1 MKHTKQRWLAALLA
15 LCLLLSLTAPAVA
28 MQPDDAAEN
37 VEAAALPAEEA
48 PAENGEAE
56 AFDAPETLAA
66 GTEVT
71 AERRSGYDVATI
83 RYTDASGTE
92 QAIAFREME
101 NGYAYTLPQGV
112 AESAVTVEYF
122 STTRWDGAVD
132 ISWYDAGTSE
142 FTLTTPAQLAGL
154 AALVNGRA
162 SAETSRWRIKG
173 DTALLVSTRKDNV
186 ILVGAG
192 GGNVTGTVY
201 YGSADYDFSN
211 KTVYLGCDMDMGGSD
226 GVNWTPIGG
235 KYPMAPDDMD
245 NPVPIEA
252 FFNGTLDGRGHR
264 VTNLYCDRYSAKHY
278 AYSQAVG
285 LVGYLGET
293 YDGESDPVQA
303 PTVRNL
309 SVDGSIRGRRMVGGI
324 VGRVGSIGTG
334 VRIENCANYAAVSS
348 TDSKG
353 VGGIV
358 GAGWGKGYIINCYN
372 TGSVSSTYACP
383 AGGICGNNQGLNIY
397 ACYNVGT
404 IDTSGNQRGRGIGGH
419 DGGIYTVANCYTLSG
434 CDDDPASN
442 GWYVGSGTAC
452 TIDIRVWTAAQMQS
466 QTLVTALNA
475 NGGAYVY
482 SAGGYPRLFWE
493 SGWPSGTCQVTV
505 QSGDDVTVTA
515 TPGGDVAK
523 GTVVY
528 LSNTVPAGSVFRCY
542 SANGKN
548 LLGDYYTVT
557 ADVTL
562 SAVMESM
569 VAGTVQLPENS
580 VYTLTVTKT
589 GTAYV
594 DGEAVS
600 VTDAPVV
607 SGDPIYENDV
617 LTVKAAVKDGVYPED
632 NDYVYSGKFDFVFA
646 YQDGASSPETK
657 RNLLSTKFTVA
668 RTDAPLVIT
677 AVPKTTGKTWLDVA
691 DTSWYSDSGTAF
703 TITTARQ
710 LAGLAQL
717 VNDKTDTFSGKTVR
731 LGNDISL
738 RNDDGTSGTLLWSGI
753 GTSGS
758 FNGTFDGAGH
768 AITQMTASTSGSVAL
783 FVTCSGAVIRDLSLF
798 GEVTGGRAAGLAVD
812 MTNTTVENCAVSVKV
827 TASNSGAGASGGIAG
842 TMNGGTMMGCVNR
855 NAVTSENG
863 VGGLAGELKG
873 GGTIQ
878 DCANYGAVSGNNS
891 NGGLGGLVG
900 KVSSGTLLRCAN
912 YGAVSGTSW
921 YTGGFCVCGAKA
933 NGSEA
938 GMFNYKVLDEN
949 AKTAAIIGYNKTGLG
964 GEITLPSTYT
974 KDGVTYTVT
983 TVAADAFNGGGNNS
997 NTDAEALSKI
1007 TKVTVPASITN
1018 VEARGFNYVG
1028 RYMTRAWNLEE
1039 IVFEAENVT
1048 FGTAA
1053 LGSNP
1058 KLTSVTLP
1066 SGMTEITASM
1076 FAKDTALAALTI
1088 PATVTKVGKLAFEGC
1103 TALRNVTFQSETA
1116 PEMENDSGMY
1126 GGYPFKGC
1134 QSLVLNV
1141 PGVETY
1147 SEAWD
1152 AMLSAG
1158 IDLAGDITL
1167 KGPGGTVAY
1176 VSDFKVYPDA
1186 NDTSKYLAFH
1196 VINLDSAEKKGT
1208 VELKYVSY
1216 SSGGTLTIP
1225 ETVTTKVAG
1234 EDWTFTV
1241 IGIGK
1246 SALDQWQSDYT
1257 SGSYNFAAVEFP
1269 ATLQYID
1276 KQGCWGLEKVTE
1288 IDLTNTALEW
1298 IGDMAFNGCNSLL
1311 TVRLPKTLTDMG
1323 VPGNVDKKSETVN
1336 TKDNDNSDTKDVT
1349 TGTDGEKIT
1358 YTENVFAYCN
1368 SLQNIIVEEGN
1379 ANFKDIDGVLYT
1391 ADGKKLIRYPNGRTA
1406 KHFDIPEGVETIASQ
1421 AFMVGAGSNYS
1432 SALQT
1437 VKFPTT
1443 LKTVESLAFRQS
1455 WLTEVTVP
1463 AGVTFGSSVFDNND
1477 KLTKVTIESGVT
1489 ELGDYMFWG
1498 CDSLTSVKLPD
1509 SLTKI
1514 GKSSFEHSALN
1525 QLDLNKAEELGDHAF
1540 YCSKLTNVTIPASVT
1555 KVGTGVFYK
1564 CWKNLDKVVFPDTV
1578 KITAL
1583 PDQTFESCQ
1592 ALTELYLG
1600 KNIRSTGSVSLYD
1613 TNKDLKVYTDLTAN
1627 TFVRGKY
1634 DVYPYDLDDK
1644 TLFTSCVKTDEV
1656 DSNGYPVYVVT
1667 LNEDAF
1673 SGGGGCGGGSV
1684 SKEDGV
1690 YIYAGATPTFV
1701 YGESKGAP
1709 VLTLKVKSCA
1719 GKEETVEIYRE
1730 DLLKLAETGRVVY
1743 QYWPPEGMGGGA
1755 HAVVGTQYVPIDK
1768 LLAAYGV
1775 DVFADGD
1782 TLAVSASDGKGL
1794 SVDKTELDT
1803 CKYYFD
1809 DNSIHEEVPA
1819 ALLLSWNSGKLVD
1832 KDDEVLTTVDAIAN
1846 GAYDSGNIR
1855 FGYGVSQ
1862 EQYDSRE
1869 TVGLRGF
1876 RLVSKVT
1883 TLSFEQAH
1891 VPVTDPAV
1899 EPTEDK
1905 PGLTEGKHCETCGAI
1920 LEKQETIPATNPV
1933 VLTVKGLDKDG
1944 KAVEKI
1950 YRKNDLYALK
1960 QEGKFG
1966 YQYWK
1971 GGNEQMVVTTQYV
1984 TIVDLLTD
1992 AGIDF
1997 DKGDSIAA
2005 ADKTGFAAELTYENM
2020 NALKYYFTDAENKE
2034 EVPAALALTWD
2045 SGAKTLEQL
2054 AASAYDSG
2062 SIRFCYGVG
2071 ENEYGTAAGKRLVS
2085 GVVTLDVT
2093 YCQHTNLE
2101 PSVKENE
2108 NSATCTKDGSYD
2120 EVVYCSDCGGE
2131 VSRETKTI
2139 KAPGHKWDEGKVTTQ
2154 PTTAKEG
2161 VKTFTCTV
2169 CQATKT
2175 EPIAKLPTSGGK
2187 RPAPATPDK
2196 KPVESGRTYDAGIAV
2211 YVGLSLLSLTGGAWV
2226 AKKNRKER

>member
-1 MKHTKQRWLAALLA
+1 MRVKN
-15 LCLLLSLTAPAVA
+15 SL
-28 MQPDDAAEN
+28 
-37 VEAAALPAEEA
+37 
-48 PAENGEAE
+48 
-56 AFDAPETLAA
+56 
-66 GTEVT
+66 
-71 AERRSGYDVATI
+71 RR
-83 RYTDASGTE
+83 
-92 QAIAFREME
+92 
-101 NGYAYTLPQGV
+101 L
-112 AESAVTVEYF
+112 
-122 STTRWDGAVD
+122 
-132 ISWYDAGTSE
+132 
-142 FTLTTPAQLAGL
+142 
-154 AALVNGRA
+154 
-162 SAETSRWRIKG
+162 
-173 DTALLVSTRKDNV
+173 TALLLC
-186 ILVGAG
+186 LVMMAQ
-192 GGNVTGTVY
+192 TVVVA
-201 YGSADYDFSN
+201 SAVGFSP
-211 KTVYLGCDMDMGGSD
+211 TTETPEPTAADAFAFSD
-226 GVNWTPIGG
+226 GEI
-235 KYPMAPDDMD
+235 
-245 NPVPIEA
+245 
-252 FFNGTLDGRGHR
+252 
-264 VTNLYCDRYSAKHY
+264 
-278 AYSQAVG
+278 
-285 LVGYLGET
+285 
-293 YDGESDPVQA
+293 
-303 PTVRNL
+303 
-309 SVDGSIRGRRMVGGI
+309 
-324 VGRVGSIGTG
+324 
-334 VRIENCANYAAVSS
+334 
-348 TDSKG
+348 TD
-353 VGGIV
+353 
-358 GAGWGKGYIINCYN
+358 
-372 TGSVSSTYACP
+372 
-383 AGGICGNNQGLNIY
+383 
-397 ACYNVGT
+397 
-404 IDTSGNQRGRGIGGH
+404 
-419 DGGIYTVANCYTLSG
+419 
-434 CDDDPASN
+434 
-442 GWYVGSGTAC
+442 YVGSDTNVVIPAAIGGVAVTKIGQAAFMSKNIENVVIPSTVTYVDDYAFDYCDSLDSLYFYGDVPANLGDATYDMSTSVVIYCKGTYLSDYEYKMGDDFTVFG
-452 TIDIRVWTAAQMQS
+452 TIS
-466 QTLVTALNA
+466 
-475 NGGAYVY
+475 NGLEDPAYVTVSHNWVY
-482 SAGGYPRLFWE
+482 TDNGD
-493 SGWPSGTCQVTV
+493 GTH
-505 QSGDDVTVTA
+505 
-515 TPGGDVAK
+515 
-523 GTVVY
+523 
-528 LSNTVPAGSVFRCY
+528 
-542 SANGKN
+542 
-548 LLGDYYTVT
+548 
-557 ADVTL
+557 
-562 SAVMESM
+562 SAVCQDEGCTEVIAS
-569 VAGTVQLPENS
+569 
-580 VYTLTVTKT
+580 
-589 GTAYV
+589 
-594 DGEAVS
+594 EAH
-600 VTDAPVV
+600 T
-607 SGDPIYENDV
+607 
-617 LTVKAAVKDGVYPED
+617 
-632 NDYVYSGKFDFVFA
+632 
-646 YQDGASSPETK
+646 
-657 RNLLSTKFTVA
+657 
-668 RTDAPLVIT
+668 
-677 AVPKTTGKTWLDVA
+677 
-691 DTSWYSDSGTAF
+691 
-703 TITTARQ
+703 
-710 LAGLAQL
+710 
-717 VNDKTDTFSGKTVR
+717 
-731 LGNDISL
+731 
-738 RNDDGTSGTLLWSGI
+738 
-753 GTSGS
+753 
-758 FNGTFDGAGH
+758 
-768 AITQMTASTSGSVAL
+768 
-783 FVTCSGAVIRDLSLF
+783 
-798 GEVTGGRAAGLAVD
+798 
-812 MTNTTVENCAVSVKV
+812 
-827 TASNSGAGASGGIAG
+827 
-842 TMNGGTMMGCVNR
+842 
-855 NAVTSENG
+855 
-863 VGGLAGELKG
+863 
-873 GGTIQ
+873 
-878 DCANYGAVSGNNS
+878 
-891 NGGLGGLVG
+891 
-900 KVSSGTLLRCAN
+900 
-912 YGAVSGTSW
+912 

-1007 TKVTVPASITN
+1007 TKITVPASITN

-1039 IVFEAENVT
+1039 IVFEAENFT

-1176 VSDFKVYPDA
+1176 ISDFKVYPDA
-1186 NDTSKYLAFH
+1186 NDTSEYLAFH

-1246 SALDQWQSDYT
+1246 SALYQWQSGYT
-1257 SGSYNFAAVEFP
+1257 SGSYNFAAVE
-1269 ATLQYID
+1269 
-1276 KQGCWGLEKVTE
+1276 
-1288 IDLTNTALEW
+1288 
-1298 IGDMAFNGCNSLL
+1298 
-1311 TVRLPKTLTDMG
+1311 
-1323 VPGNVDKKSETVN
+1323 
-1336 TKDNDNSDTKDVT
+1336 
-1349 TGTDGEKIT
+1349 
-1358 YTENVFAYCN
+1358 
-1368 SLQNIIVEEGN
+1368 
-1379 ANFKDIDGVLYT
+1379 
-1391 ADGKKLIRYPNGRTA
+1391 
-1406 KHFDIPEGVETIASQ
+1406 
-1421 AFMVGAGSNYS
+1421 
-1432 SALQT
+1432 
-1437 VKFPTT
+1437 
-1443 LKTVESLAFRQS
+1443 
-1455 WLTEVTVP
+1455 
-1463 AGVTFGSSVFDNND
+1463 
-1477 KLTKVTIESGVT
+1477 
-1489 ELGDYMFWG
+1489 
-1498 CDSLTSVKLPD
+1498 
-1509 SLTKI
+1509 
-1514 GKSSFEHSALN
+1514 
-1525 QLDLNKAEELGDHAF
+1525 
-1540 YCSKLTNVTIPASVT
+1540 
-1555 KVGTGVFYK
+1555 
-1564 CWKNLDKVVFPDTV
+1564 
-1578 KITAL
+1578 
-1583 PDQTFESCQ
+1583 
-1592 ALTELYLG
+1592 
-1600 KNIRSTGSVSLYD
+1600 
-1613 TNKDLKVYTDLTAN
+1613 
-1627 TFVRGKY
+1627 
-1634 DVYPYDLDDK
+1634 
-1644 TLFTSCVKTDEV
+1644 
-1656 DSNGYPVYVVT
+1656 
-1667 LNEDAF
+1667 
-1673 SGGGGCGGGSV
+1673 
-1684 SKEDGV
+1684 
-1690 YIYAGATPTFV
+1690 
-1701 YGESKGAP
+1701 
-1709 VLTLKVKSCA
+1709 
-1719 GKEETVEIYRE
+1719 
-1730 DLLKLAETGRVVY
+1730 
-1743 QYWPPEGMGGGA
+1743 
-1755 HAVVGTQYVPIDK
+1755 
-1768 LLAAYGV
+1768 
-1775 DVFADGD
+1775 
-1782 TLAVSASDGKGL
+1782 
-1794 SVDKTELDT
+1794 
-1803 CKYYFD
+1803 
-1809 DNSIHEEVPA
+1809 
-1819 ALLLSWNSGKLVD
+1819 
-1832 KDDEVLTTVDAIAN
+1832 
-1846 GAYDSGNIR
+1846 
-1855 FGYGVSQ
+1855 YGVSQ
-1862 EQYDSRE
+1862 EQYDKRE

-2034 EVPAALALTWD
+2034 DVPAALALTWD

>member
-1 MKHTKQRWLAALLA
+1 MRAKT
-15 LCLLLSLTAPAVA
+15 SL
-28 MQPDDAAEN
+28 
-37 VEAAALPAEEA
+37 
-48 PAENGEAE
+48 
-56 AFDAPETLAA
+56 
-66 GTEVT
+66 
-71 AERRSGYDVATI
+71 RR
-83 RYTDASGTE
+83 
-92 QAIAFREME
+92 
-101 NGYAYTLPQGV
+101 L
-112 AESAVTVEYF
+112 
-122 STTRWDGAVD
+122 
-132 ISWYDAGTSE
+132 
-142 FTLTTPAQLAGL
+142 
-154 AALVNGRA
+154 
-162 SAETSRWRIKG
+162 
-173 DTALLVSTRKDNV
+173 TALLLC
-186 ILVGAG
+186 LVMLAQ
-192 GGNVTGTVY
+192 TVVVA
-201 YGSADYDFSN
+201 SAVGFSP
-211 KTVYLGCDMDMGGSD
+211 TTETPEPTAADAFAFSD
-226 GVNWTPIGG
+226 GEI
-235 KYPMAPDDMD
+235 
-245 NPVPIEA
+245 
-252 FFNGTLDGRGHR
+252 
-264 VTNLYCDRYSAKHY
+264 
-278 AYSQAVG
+278 
-285 LVGYLGET
+285 
-293 YDGESDPVQA
+293 
-303 PTVRNL
+303 
-309 SVDGSIRGRRMVGGI
+309 
-324 VGRVGSIGTG
+324 
-334 VRIENCANYAAVSS
+334 
-348 TDSKG
+348 TD
-353 VGGIV
+353 
-358 GAGWGKGYIINCYN
+358 
-372 TGSVSSTYACP
+372 
-383 AGGICGNNQGLNIY
+383 
-397 ACYNVGT
+397 
-404 IDTSGNQRGRGIGGH
+404 
-419 DGGIYTVANCYTLSG
+419 
-434 CDDDPASN
+434 
-442 GWYVGSGTAC
+442 YVGSDTNVVIPAAIGGVAVTKIGQAAFMSKNIENVVIPSTVTYVDDYAFDYCDSLDSLYFYGDVPANLGDATYDMSTSVVIYCKGTYLSDYEYKMGDDFTVFG
-452 TIDIRVWTAAQMQS
+452 TIS
-466 QTLVTALNA
+466 
-475 NGGAYVY
+475 NGLEDPAYV
-482 SAGGYPRLFWE
+482 
-493 SGWPSGTCQVTV
+493 TV
-505 QSGDDVTVTA
+505 SHNWKYTD
-515 TPGGDVAK
+515 
-523 GTVVY
+523 
-528 LSNTVPAGSVFRCY
+528 
-542 SANGKN
+542 NG
-548 LLGDYYTVT
+548 
-557 ADVTL
+557 
-562 SAVMESM
+562 
-569 VAGTVQLPENS
+569 
-580 VYTLTVTKT
+580 
-589 GTAYV
+589 
-594 DGEAVS
+594 
-600 VTDAPVV
+600 
-607 SGDPIYENDV
+607 
-617 LTVKAAVKDGVYPED
+617 
-632 NDYVYSGKFDFVFA
+632 
-646 YQDGASSPETK
+646 
-657 RNLLSTKFTVA
+657 
-668 RTDAPLVIT
+668 
-677 AVPKTTGKTWLDVA
+677 
-691 DTSWYSDSGTAF
+691 
-703 TITTARQ
+703 
-710 LAGLAQL
+710 
-717 VNDKTDTFSGKTVR
+717 
-731 LGNDISL
+731 
-738 RNDDGTSGTLLWSGI
+738 DGTHRAVCQ
-753 GTSGS
+753 
-758 FNGTFDGAGH
+758 DAGC
-768 AITQMTASTSGSVAL
+768 TE
-783 FVTCSGAVIRDLSLF
+783 VIAR
-798 GEVTGGRAAGLAVD
+798 EAHT
-812 MTNTTVENCAVSVKV
+812 
-827 TASNSGAGASGGIAG
+827 
-842 TMNGGTMMGCVNR
+842 
-855 NAVTSENG
+855 
-863 VGGLAGELKG
+863 
-873 GGTIQ
+873 
-878 DCANYGAVSGNNS
+878 
-891 NGGLGGLVG
+891 
-900 KVSSGTLLRCAN
+900 
-912 YGAVSGTSW
+912 
-921 YTGGFCVCGAKA
+921 YTGGFCACGAKV

-1076 FAKDTALAALTI
+1076 FTKDTALAALTI

-1176 VSDFKVYPDA
+1176 ISDFKVYPDA
-1186 NDTSKYLAFH
+1186 NDTSEYLAFH
-1196 VINLDSAEKKGT
+1196 VINLDSVEKKGT

-1246 SALDQWQSDYT
+1246 SALDQWQSGYT
-1257 SGSYNFAAVEFP
+1257 SGSYNFAAVE
-1269 ATLQYID
+1269 
-1276 KQGCWGLEKVTE
+1276 
-1288 IDLTNTALEW
+1288 
-1298 IGDMAFNGCNSLL
+1298 
-1311 TVRLPKTLTDMG
+1311 
-1323 VPGNVDKKSETVN
+1323 
-1336 TKDNDNSDTKDVT
+1336 
-1349 TGTDGEKIT
+1349 
-1358 YTENVFAYCN
+1358 
-1368 SLQNIIVEEGN
+1368 
-1379 ANFKDIDGVLYT
+1379 
-1391 ADGKKLIRYPNGRTA
+1391 
-1406 KHFDIPEGVETIASQ
+1406 
-1421 AFMVGAGSNYS
+1421 
-1432 SALQT
+1432 
-1437 VKFPTT
+1437 
-1443 LKTVESLAFRQS
+1443 
-1455 WLTEVTVP
+1455 
-1463 AGVTFGSSVFDNND
+1463 
-1477 KLTKVTIESGVT
+1477 
-1489 ELGDYMFWG
+1489 
-1498 CDSLTSVKLPD
+1498 
-1509 SLTKI
+1509 
-1514 GKSSFEHSALN
+1514 
-1525 QLDLNKAEELGDHAF
+1525 
-1540 YCSKLTNVTIPASVT
+1540 
-1555 KVGTGVFYK
+1555 
-1564 CWKNLDKVVFPDTV
+1564 
-1578 KITAL
+1578 
-1583 PDQTFESCQ
+1583 
-1592 ALTELYLG
+1592 
-1600 KNIRSTGSVSLYD
+1600 
-1613 TNKDLKVYTDLTAN
+1613 
-1627 TFVRGKY
+1627 
-1634 DVYPYDLDDK
+1634 
-1644 TLFTSCVKTDEV
+1644 
-1656 DSNGYPVYVVT
+1656 
-1667 LNEDAF
+1667 
-1673 SGGGGCGGGSV
+1673 
-1684 SKEDGV
+1684 
-1690 YIYAGATPTFV
+1690 
-1701 YGESKGAP
+1701 
-1709 VLTLKVKSCA
+1709 
-1719 GKEETVEIYRE
+1719 
-1730 DLLKLAETGRVVY
+1730 
-1743 QYWPPEGMGGGA
+1743 
-1755 HAVVGTQYVPIDK
+1755 
-1768 LLAAYGV
+1768 
-1775 DVFADGD
+1775 
-1782 TLAVSASDGKGL
+1782 
-1794 SVDKTELDT
+1794 
-1803 CKYYFD
+1803 
-1809 DNSIHEEVPA
+1809 
-1819 ALLLSWNSGKLVD
+1819 
-1832 KDDEVLTTVDAIAN
+1832 
-1846 GAYDSGNIR
+1846 
-1855 FGYGVSQ
+1855 YGVSQ

>member
-1 MKHTKQRWLAALLA
+1 MRVKN
-15 LCLLLSLTAPAVA
+15 SL
-28 MQPDDAAEN
+28 
-37 VEAAALPAEEA
+37 
-48 PAENGEAE
+48 
-56 AFDAPETLAA
+56 
-66 GTEVT
+66 
-71 AERRSGYDVATI
+71 RR
-83 RYTDASGTE
+83 
-92 QAIAFREME
+92 
-101 NGYAYTLPQGV
+101 L
-112 AESAVTVEYF
+112 
-122 STTRWDGAVD
+122 
-132 ISWYDAGTSE
+132 
-142 FTLTTPAQLAGL
+142 
-154 AALVNGRA
+154 
-162 SAETSRWRIKG
+162 
-173 DTALLVSTRKDNV
+173 TALLLC
-186 ILVGAG
+186 LVMMAQM
-192 GGNVTGTVY
+192 VVVA
-201 YGSADYDFSN
+201 SAATFSP
-211 KTVYLGCDMDMGGSD
+211 TTETPEPTAADAFAFSD
-226 GVNWTPIGG
+226 GEI
-235 KYPMAPDDMD
+235 
-245 NPVPIEA
+245 
-252 FFNGTLDGRGHR
+252 
-264 VTNLYCDRYSAKHY
+264 
-278 AYSQAVG
+278 
-285 LVGYLGET
+285 
-293 YDGESDPVQA
+293 
-303 PTVRNL
+303 
-309 SVDGSIRGRRMVGGI
+309 
-324 VGRVGSIGTG
+324 
-334 VRIENCANYAAVSS
+334 
-348 TDSKG
+348 TD
-353 VGGIV
+353 
-358 GAGWGKGYIINCYN
+358 
-372 TGSVSSTYACP
+372 
-383 AGGICGNNQGLNIY
+383 
-397 ACYNVGT
+397 
-404 IDTSGNQRGRGIGGH
+404 
-419 DGGIYTVANCYTLSG
+419 
-434 CDDDPASN
+434 
-442 GWYVGSGTAC
+442 YVGSDTNVVIPAAIGGVAVTKIGQAAFMSKNIENVVIPSTVTYVDDYAFDYCDSLDSLYFYGDVPANLGDATYDMSTSMVIYCKGTYLSDYEYKMGDDFTVFG
-452 TIDIRVWTAAQMQS
+452 TIS
-466 QTLVTALNA
+466 
-475 NGGAYVY
+475 NGLEDPAYV
-482 SAGGYPRLFWE
+482 
-493 SGWPSGTCQVTV
+493 TV
-505 QSGDDVTVTA
+505 SHNWKYTD
-515 TPGGDVAK
+515 
-523 GTVVY
+523 
-528 LSNTVPAGSVFRCY
+528 
-542 SANGKN
+542 NG
-548 LLGDYYTVT
+548 
-557 ADVTL
+557 
-562 SAVMESM
+562 
-569 VAGTVQLPENS
+569 
-580 VYTLTVTKT
+580 
-589 GTAYV
+589 
-594 DGEAVS
+594 
-600 VTDAPVV
+600 
-607 SGDPIYENDV
+607 
-617 LTVKAAVKDGVYPED
+617 
-632 NDYVYSGKFDFVFA
+632 
-646 YQDGASSPETK
+646 
-657 RNLLSTKFTVA
+657 
-668 RTDAPLVIT
+668 
-677 AVPKTTGKTWLDVA
+677 
-691 DTSWYSDSGTAF
+691 
-703 TITTARQ
+703 
-710 LAGLAQL
+710 
-717 VNDKTDTFSGKTVR
+717 
-731 LGNDISL
+731 
-738 RNDDGTSGTLLWSGI
+738 DGTHRAVCQ
-753 GTSGS
+753 
-758 FNGTFDGAGH
+758 DAGCTEV
-768 AITQMTASTSGSVAL
+768 IASEAHT
-783 FVTCSGAVIRDLSLF
+783 
-798 GEVTGGRAAGLAVD
+798 
-812 MTNTTVENCAVSVKV
+812 
-827 TASNSGAGASGGIAG
+827 
-842 TMNGGTMMGCVNR
+842 
-855 NAVTSENG
+855 
-863 VGGLAGELKG
+863 
-873 GGTIQ
+873 
-878 DCANYGAVSGNNS
+878 
-891 NGGLGGLVG
+891 
-900 KVSSGTLLRCAN
+900 
-912 YGAVSGTSW
+912 

-1039 IVFEAENVT
+1039 IVFEAENFT

-1176 VSDFKVYPDA
+1176 ISDFKVYPDA
-1186 NDTSKYLAFH
+1186 NDTSEYLAFH

-1257 SGSYNFAAVEFP
+1257 SGSYNFAAVE
-1269 ATLQYID
+1269 
-1276 KQGCWGLEKVTE
+1276 
-1288 IDLTNTALEW
+1288 
-1298 IGDMAFNGCNSLL
+1298 
-1311 TVRLPKTLTDMG
+1311 
-1323 VPGNVDKKSETVN
+1323 
-1336 TKDNDNSDTKDVT
+1336 
-1349 TGTDGEKIT
+1349 
-1358 YTENVFAYCN
+1358 
-1368 SLQNIIVEEGN
+1368 
-1379 ANFKDIDGVLYT
+1379 
-1391 ADGKKLIRYPNGRTA
+1391 
-1406 KHFDIPEGVETIASQ
+1406 
-1421 AFMVGAGSNYS
+1421 
-1432 SALQT
+1432 
-1437 VKFPTT
+1437 
-1443 LKTVESLAFRQS
+1443 
-1455 WLTEVTVP
+1455 
-1463 AGVTFGSSVFDNND
+1463 
-1477 KLTKVTIESGVT
+1477 
-1489 ELGDYMFWG
+1489 
-1498 CDSLTSVKLPD
+1498 
-1509 SLTKI
+1509 
-1514 GKSSFEHSALN
+1514 
-1525 QLDLNKAEELGDHAF
+1525 
-1540 YCSKLTNVTIPASVT
+1540 
-1555 KVGTGVFYK
+1555 
-1564 CWKNLDKVVFPDTV
+1564 
-1578 KITAL
+1578 
-1583 PDQTFESCQ
+1583 
-1592 ALTELYLG
+1592 
-1600 KNIRSTGSVSLYD
+1600 
-1613 TNKDLKVYTDLTAN
+1613 
-1627 TFVRGKY
+1627 
-1634 DVYPYDLDDK
+1634 
-1644 TLFTSCVKTDEV
+1644 
-1656 DSNGYPVYVVT
+1656 
-1667 LNEDAF
+1667 
-1673 SGGGGCGGGSV
+1673 
-1684 SKEDGV
+1684 
-1690 YIYAGATPTFV
+1690 
-1701 YGESKGAP
+1701 
-1709 VLTLKVKSCA
+1709 
-1719 GKEETVEIYRE
+1719 
-1730 DLLKLAETGRVVY
+1730 
-1743 QYWPPEGMGGGA
+1743 
-1755 HAVVGTQYVPIDK
+1755 
-1768 LLAAYGV
+1768 
-1775 DVFADGD
+1775 
-1782 TLAVSASDGKGL
+1782 
-1794 SVDKTELDT
+1794 
-1803 CKYYFD
+1803 
-1809 DNSIHEEVPA
+1809 
-1819 ALLLSWNSGKLVD
+1819 
-1832 KDDEVLTTVDAIAN
+1832 
-1846 GAYDSGNIR
+1846 
-1855 FGYGVSQ
+1855 YGVSQ

-1992 AGIDF
+1992 ASIDF

-2034 EVPAALALTWD
+2034 DVPAALALTWD

-2175 EPIAKLPTSGGK
+2175 EPIAKLPISGGK
-2187 RPAPATPDK
+2187 RPAPTTPDK

-2211 YVGLSLLSLTGGAWV
+2211 YVGLSLLSLTGGVWV

>member
-1 MKHTKQRWLAALLA
+1 MPCHFYT
-15 LCLLLSLTAPAVA
+15 SLFPAGNNEQK
-28 MQPDDAAEN
+28 MQQKGN
-37 VEAAALPAEEA
+37 NTMRVKNSL
-48 PAENGEAE
+48 
-56 AFDAPETLAA
+56 
-66 GTEVT
+66 
-71 AERRSGYDVATI
+71 RR
-83 RYTDASGTE
+83 
-92 QAIAFREME
+92 
-101 NGYAYTLPQGV
+101 L
-112 AESAVTVEYF
+112 
-122 STTRWDGAVD
+122 
-132 ISWYDAGTSE
+132 
-142 FTLTTPAQLAGL
+142 
-154 AALVNGRA
+154 
-162 SAETSRWRIKG
+162 
-173 DTALLVSTRKDNV
+173 TALLLC
-186 ILVGAG
+186 LVMMAQ
-192 GGNVTGTVY
+192 TVVVA
-201 YGSADYDFSN
+201 SAVGFSP
-211 KTVYLGCDMDMGGSD
+211 TTETPEPTAADAFAFSD
-226 GVNWTPIGG
+226 GEI
-235 KYPMAPDDMD
+235 
-245 NPVPIEA
+245 
-252 FFNGTLDGRGHR
+252 
-264 VTNLYCDRYSAKHY
+264 
-278 AYSQAVG
+278 
-285 LVGYLGET
+285 
-293 YDGESDPVQA
+293 
-303 PTVRNL
+303 
-309 SVDGSIRGRRMVGGI
+309 
-324 VGRVGSIGTG
+324 
-334 VRIENCANYAAVSS
+334 
-348 TDSKG
+348 TD
-353 VGGIV
+353 
-358 GAGWGKGYIINCYN
+358 
-372 TGSVSSTYACP
+372 
-383 AGGICGNNQGLNIY
+383 
-397 ACYNVGT
+397 
-404 IDTSGNQRGRGIGGH
+404 
-419 DGGIYTVANCYTLSG
+419 
-434 CDDDPASN
+434 
-442 GWYVGSGTAC
+442 YVGSDTNVVIPAAIGGVAVTKIGQAAFMSKNIENVVIPSTVTYVDDYAFDYCDSLDSLYFYGDVPANLGDATYDMSTSVVIYCKGTYLS
-452 TIDIRVWTAAQMQS
+452 DYEYKM
-466 QTLVTALNA
+466 
-475 NGGAYVY
+475 
-482 SAGGYPRLFWE
+482 
-493 SGWPSGTCQVTV
+493 
-505 QSGDDVTVTA
+505 GDD
-515 TPGGDVAK
+515 
-523 GTVVY
+523 
-528 LSNTVPAGSVFRCY
+528 
-542 SANGKN
+542 
-548 LLGDYYTVT
+548 
-557 ADVTL
+557 
-562 SAVMESM
+562 
-569 VAGTVQLPENS
+569 
-580 VYTLTVTKT
+580 
-589 GTAYV
+589 
-594 DGEAVS
+594 
-600 VTDAPVV
+600 
-607 SGDPIYENDV
+607 
-617 LTVKAAVKDGVYPED
+617 
-632 NDYVYSGKFDFVFA
+632 
-646 YQDGASSPETK
+646 
-657 RNLLSTKFTVA
+657 FT
-668 RTDAPLVIT
+668 
-677 AVPKTTGKTWLDVA
+677 
-691 DTSWYSDSGTAF
+691 
-703 TITTARQ
+703 
-710 LAGLAQL
+710 
-717 VNDKTDTFSGKTVR
+717 
-731 LGNDISL
+731 
-738 RNDDGTSGTLLWSGI
+738 
-753 GTSGS
+753 
-758 FNGTFDGAGH
+758 
-768 AITQMTASTSGSVAL
+768 
-783 FVTCSGAVIRDLSLF
+783 
-798 GEVTGGRAAGLAVD
+798 
-812 MTNTTVENCAVSVKV
+812 
-827 TASNSGAGASGGIAG
+827 
-842 TMNGGTMMGCVNR
+842 
-855 NAVTSENG
+855 
-863 VGGLAGELKG
+863 
-873 GGTIQ
+873 
-878 DCANYGAVSGNNS
+878 
-891 NGGLGGLVG
+891 
-900 KVSSGTLLRCAN
+900 
-912 YGAVSGTSW
+912 VSGTISNSLADPAYPAAPSHNW
-921 YTGGFCVCGAKA
+921 VYTDNGDGTHSAVCQDEGCTEVIASEAHTYTGGFCVCGAKA

-1176 VSDFKVYPDA
+1176 ISDFKVYPDA
-1186 NDTSKYLAFH
+1186 NDTSEYLAFH

-1246 SALDQWQSDYT
+1246 SALYQWQSGYT
-1257 SGSYNFAAVEFP
+1257 SGSYNFAAVE
-1269 ATLQYID
+1269 
-1276 KQGCWGLEKVTE
+1276 
-1288 IDLTNTALEW
+1288 
-1298 IGDMAFNGCNSLL
+1298 
-1311 TVRLPKTLTDMG
+1311 
-1323 VPGNVDKKSETVN
+1323 
-1336 TKDNDNSDTKDVT
+1336 
-1349 TGTDGEKIT
+1349 
-1358 YTENVFAYCN
+1358 
-1368 SLQNIIVEEGN
+1368 
-1379 ANFKDIDGVLYT
+1379 
-1391 ADGKKLIRYPNGRTA
+1391 
-1406 KHFDIPEGVETIASQ
+1406 
-1421 AFMVGAGSNYS
+1421 
-1432 SALQT
+1432 
-1437 VKFPTT
+1437 
-1443 LKTVESLAFRQS
+1443 
-1455 WLTEVTVP
+1455 
-1463 AGVTFGSSVFDNND
+1463 
-1477 KLTKVTIESGVT
+1477 
-1489 ELGDYMFWG
+1489 
-1498 CDSLTSVKLPD
+1498 
-1509 SLTKI
+1509 
-1514 GKSSFEHSALN
+1514 
-1525 QLDLNKAEELGDHAF
+1525 
-1540 YCSKLTNVTIPASVT
+1540 
-1555 KVGTGVFYK
+1555 
-1564 CWKNLDKVVFPDTV
+1564 
-1578 KITAL
+1578 
-1583 PDQTFESCQ
+1583 
-1592 ALTELYLG
+1592 
-1600 KNIRSTGSVSLYD
+1600 
-1613 TNKDLKVYTDLTAN
+1613 
-1627 TFVRGKY
+1627 
-1634 DVYPYDLDDK
+1634 
-1644 TLFTSCVKTDEV
+1644 
-1656 DSNGYPVYVVT
+1656 
-1667 LNEDAF
+1667 
-1673 SGGGGCGGGSV
+1673 
-1684 SKEDGV
+1684 
-1690 YIYAGATPTFV
+1690 
-1701 YGESKGAP
+1701 
-1709 VLTLKVKSCA
+1709 
-1719 GKEETVEIYRE
+1719 
-1730 DLLKLAETGRVVY
+1730 
-1743 QYWPPEGMGGGA
+1743 
-1755 HAVVGTQYVPIDK
+1755 
-1768 LLAAYGV
+1768 
-1775 DVFADGD
+1775 
-1782 TLAVSASDGKGL
+1782 
-1794 SVDKTELDT
+1794 
-1803 CKYYFD
+1803 
-1809 DNSIHEEVPA
+1809 
-1819 ALLLSWNSGKLVD
+1819 
-1832 KDDEVLTTVDAIAN
+1832 
-1846 GAYDSGNIR
+1846 
-1855 FGYGVSQ
+1855 YGVSQ
-1862 EQYDSRE
+1862 EQYDKRE

-1899 EPTEDK
+1899 EPTVDE

>member
-1 MKHTKQRWLAALLA
+1 MQQKGNNTMRVKN
-15 LCLLLSLTAPAVA
+15 SL
-28 MQPDDAAEN
+28 
-37 VEAAALPAEEA
+37 
-48 PAENGEAE
+48 
-56 AFDAPETLAA
+56 
-66 GTEVT
+66 
-71 AERRSGYDVATI
+71 RR
-83 RYTDASGTE
+83 
-92 QAIAFREME
+92 
-101 NGYAYTLPQGV
+101 L
-112 AESAVTVEYF
+112 
-122 STTRWDGAVD
+122 
-132 ISWYDAGTSE
+132 
-142 FTLTTPAQLAGL
+142 
-154 AALVNGRA
+154 
-162 SAETSRWRIKG
+162 
-173 DTALLVSTRKDNV
+173 TALLLC
-186 ILVGAG
+186 LVMMAQ
-192 GGNVTGTVY
+192 TVVVA
-201 YGSADYDFSN
+201 SAATFSP
-211 KTVYLGCDMDMGGSD
+211 TTETPEPTAADAFAFSD
-226 GVNWTPIGG
+226 GEI
-235 KYPMAPDDMD
+235 
-245 NPVPIEA
+245 
-252 FFNGTLDGRGHR
+252 
-264 VTNLYCDRYSAKHY
+264 
-278 AYSQAVG
+278 
-285 LVGYLGET
+285 
-293 YDGESDPVQA
+293 
-303 PTVRNL
+303 
-309 SVDGSIRGRRMVGGI
+309 
-324 VGRVGSIGTG
+324 
-334 VRIENCANYAAVSS
+334 
-348 TDSKG
+348 TD
-353 VGGIV
+353 
-358 GAGWGKGYIINCYN
+358 
-372 TGSVSSTYACP
+372 
-383 AGGICGNNQGLNIY
+383 
-397 ACYNVGT
+397 
-404 IDTSGNQRGRGIGGH
+404 
-419 DGGIYTVANCYTLSG
+419 
-434 CDDDPASN
+434 
-442 GWYVGSGTAC
+442 YVGSDTNVVIPAAIGGVAVTKIGQAAFMSKNIENVVIPSTVTYVDDYAFDYCDSLDSLYFYGDVPANLGDATYDMSTSVVIYCKGTYLSDYEYKMGDDFTVFG
-452 TIDIRVWTAAQMQS
+452 TIS
-466 QTLVTALNA
+466 
-475 NGGAYVY
+475 NGLEDPAYV
-482 SAGGYPRLFWE
+482 
-493 SGWPSGTCQVTV
+493 TV
-505 QSGDDVTVTA
+505 SHNWKYTD
-515 TPGGDVAK
+515 
-523 GTVVY
+523 
-528 LSNTVPAGSVFRCY
+528 
-542 SANGKN
+542 NG
-548 LLGDYYTVT
+548 
-557 ADVTL
+557 
-562 SAVMESM
+562 
-569 VAGTVQLPENS
+569 
-580 VYTLTVTKT
+580 
-589 GTAYV
+589 
-594 DGEAVS
+594 
-600 VTDAPVV
+600 
-607 SGDPIYENDV
+607 
-617 LTVKAAVKDGVYPED
+617 
-632 NDYVYSGKFDFVFA
+632 
-646 YQDGASSPETK
+646 
-657 RNLLSTKFTVA
+657 
-668 RTDAPLVIT
+668 
-677 AVPKTTGKTWLDVA
+677 
-691 DTSWYSDSGTAF
+691 
-703 TITTARQ
+703 
-710 LAGLAQL
+710 
-717 VNDKTDTFSGKTVR
+717 
-731 LGNDISL
+731 
-738 RNDDGTSGTLLWSGI
+738 DGTHRAVCQ
-753 GTSGS
+753 
-758 FNGTFDGAGH
+758 DAGC
-768 AITQMTASTSGSVAL
+768 TE
-783 FVTCSGAVIRDLSLF
+783 VIVR
-798 GEVTGGRAAGLAVD
+798 EAHT
-812 MTNTTVENCAVSVKV
+812 
-827 TASNSGAGASGGIAG
+827 
-842 TMNGGTMMGCVNR
+842 
-855 NAVTSENG
+855 
-863 VGGLAGELKG
+863 
-873 GGTIQ
+873 
-878 DCANYGAVSGNNS
+878 
-891 NGGLGGLVG
+891 
-900 KVSSGTLLRCAN
+900 
-912 YGAVSGTSW
+912 
-921 YTGGFCVCGAKA
+921 YTGGFCACGAKV

-997 NTDAEALSKI
+997 NTDAAALSKI

-1176 VSDFKVYPDA
+1176 ISDFKVYPDA
-1186 NDTSKYLAFH
+1186 NDTSEYLAFH

-1246 SALDQWQSDYT
+1246 SALYQWQSGYT
-1257 SGSYNFAAVEFP
+1257 SGSYNFAAVE
-1269 ATLQYID
+1269 
-1276 KQGCWGLEKVTE
+1276 
-1288 IDLTNTALEW
+1288 
-1298 IGDMAFNGCNSLL
+1298 
-1311 TVRLPKTLTDMG
+1311 
-1323 VPGNVDKKSETVN
+1323 
-1336 TKDNDNSDTKDVT
+1336 
-1349 TGTDGEKIT
+1349 
-1358 YTENVFAYCN
+1358 
-1368 SLQNIIVEEGN
+1368 
-1379 ANFKDIDGVLYT
+1379 
-1391 ADGKKLIRYPNGRTA
+1391 
-1406 KHFDIPEGVETIASQ
+1406 
-1421 AFMVGAGSNYS
+1421 
-1432 SALQT
+1432 
-1437 VKFPTT
+1437 
-1443 LKTVESLAFRQS
+1443 
-1455 WLTEVTVP
+1455 
-1463 AGVTFGSSVFDNND
+1463 
-1477 KLTKVTIESGVT
+1477 
-1489 ELGDYMFWG
+1489 
-1498 CDSLTSVKLPD
+1498 
-1509 SLTKI
+1509 
-1514 GKSSFEHSALN
+1514 
-1525 QLDLNKAEELGDHAF
+1525 
-1540 YCSKLTNVTIPASVT
+1540 
-1555 KVGTGVFYK
+1555 
-1564 CWKNLDKVVFPDTV
+1564 
-1578 KITAL
+1578 
-1583 PDQTFESCQ
+1583 
-1592 ALTELYLG
+1592 
-1600 KNIRSTGSVSLYD
+1600 
-1613 TNKDLKVYTDLTAN
+1613 
-1627 TFVRGKY
+1627 
-1634 DVYPYDLDDK
+1634 
-1644 TLFTSCVKTDEV
+1644 
-1656 DSNGYPVYVVT
+1656 
-1667 LNEDAF
+1667 
-1673 SGGGGCGGGSV
+1673 
-1684 SKEDGV
+1684 
-1690 YIYAGATPTFV
+1690 
-1701 YGESKGAP
+1701 
-1709 VLTLKVKSCA
+1709 
-1719 GKEETVEIYRE
+1719 
-1730 DLLKLAETGRVVY
+1730 
-1743 QYWPPEGMGGGA
+1743 
-1755 HAVVGTQYVPIDK
+1755 
-1768 LLAAYGV
+1768 
-1775 DVFADGD
+1775 
-1782 TLAVSASDGKGL
+1782 
-1794 SVDKTELDT
+1794 
-1803 CKYYFD
+1803 
-1809 DNSIHEEVPA
+1809 
-1819 ALLLSWNSGKLVD
+1819 
-1832 KDDEVLTTVDAIAN
+1832 
-1846 GAYDSGNIR
+1846 
-1855 FGYGVSQ
+1855 YGVSQ
-1862 EQYDSRE
+1862 EQYDSRD

-1899 EPTEDK
+1899 EPTVDE

>member
-1 MKHTKQRWLAALLA
+1 MPCHFYT
-15 LCLLLSLTAPAVA
+15 SLFPAGNNEQK
-28 MQPDDAAEN
+28 MQQK
-37 VEAAALPAEEA
+37 
-48 PAENGEAE
+48 
-56 AFDAPETLAA
+56 
-66 GTEVT
+66 GTNTMRVKNSL
-71 AERRSGYDVATI
+71 RR
-83 RYTDASGTE
+83 
-92 QAIAFREME
+92 
-101 NGYAYTLPQGV
+101 L
-112 AESAVTVEYF
+112 
-122 STTRWDGAVD
+122 
-132 ISWYDAGTSE
+132 
-142 FTLTTPAQLAGL
+142 
-154 AALVNGRA
+154 
-162 SAETSRWRIKG
+162 
-173 DTALLVSTRKDNV
+173 TALLLC
-186 ILVGAG
+186 LVMMAQM
-192 GGNVTGTVY
+192 VVVA
-201 YGSADYDFSN
+201 SAATFSP
-211 KTVYLGCDMDMGGSD
+211 TTETPEPTAADAFAFSD
-226 GVNWTPIGG
+226 GEI
-235 KYPMAPDDMD
+235 
-245 NPVPIEA
+245 
-252 FFNGTLDGRGHR
+252 
-264 VTNLYCDRYSAKHY
+264 
-278 AYSQAVG
+278 
-285 LVGYLGET
+285 
-293 YDGESDPVQA
+293 
-303 PTVRNL
+303 
-309 SVDGSIRGRRMVGGI
+309 
-324 VGRVGSIGTG
+324 
-334 VRIENCANYAAVSS
+334 
-348 TDSKG
+348 TD
-353 VGGIV
+353 
-358 GAGWGKGYIINCYN
+358 
-372 TGSVSSTYACP
+372 
-383 AGGICGNNQGLNIY
+383 
-397 ACYNVGT
+397 
-404 IDTSGNQRGRGIGGH
+404 
-419 DGGIYTVANCYTLSG
+419 
-434 CDDDPASN
+434 
-442 GWYVGSGTAC
+442 YVGSDTNVV
-452 TIDIRVWTAAQMQS
+452 IPAAIGGVA
-466 QTLVTALNA
+466 VTKIGQAAFMSKMDVTSIVIPSTVTYVADYAFDYSPLEALYFYGAFPTNLDNA
-475 NGGAYVY
+475 TWDMN
-482 SAGGYPRLFWE
+482 S
-493 SGWPSGTCQVTV
+493 
-505 QSGDDVTVTA
+505 DVTVYC
-515 TPGGDVAK
+515 K
-523 GTVVY
+523 GKY
-528 LSNTVPAGSVFRCY
+528 LSDYEDA
-542 SANGKN
+542 
-548 LLGDYYTVT
+548 LGDY
-557 ADVTL
+557 
-562 SAVMESM
+562 
-569 VAGTVQLPENS
+569 
-580 VYTLTVTKT
+580 
-589 GTAYV
+589 
-594 DGEAVS
+594 
-600 VTDAPVV
+600 
-607 SGDPIYENDV
+607 
-617 LTVKAAVKDGVYPED
+617 
-632 NDYVYSGKFDFVFA
+632 
-646 YQDGASSPETK
+646 
-657 RNLLSTKFTVA
+657 FT
-668 RTDAPLVIT
+668 
-677 AVPKTTGKTWLDVA
+677 
-691 DTSWYSDSGTAF
+691 
-703 TITTARQ
+703 
-710 LAGLAQL
+710 
-717 VNDKTDTFSGKTVR
+717 
-731 LGNDISL
+731 
-738 RNDDGTSGTLLWSGI
+738 
-753 GTSGS
+753 
-758 FNGTFDGAGH
+758 
-768 AITQMTASTSGSVAL
+768 
-783 FVTCSGAVIRDLSLF
+783 
-798 GEVTGGRAAGLAVD
+798 
-812 MTNTTVENCAVSVKV
+812 
-827 TASNSGAGASGGIAG
+827 
-842 TMNGGTMMGCVNR
+842 
-855 NAVTSENG
+855 
-863 VGGLAGELKG
+863 
-873 GGTIQ
+873 
-878 DCANYGAVSGNNS
+878 
-891 NGGLGGLVG
+891 
-900 KVSSGTLLRCAN
+900 
-912 YGAVSGTSW
+912 VSGTISNSLADPAYPAAPSHNW
-921 YTGGFCVCGAKA
+921 VYTDNGDGTHSAVCQDEGCTEVIASEAHTYTGGFCVCGAKA

-1176 VSDFKVYPDA
+1176 ISDFKVYPDA
-1186 NDTSKYLAFH
+1186 NDTSEYLAFH
-1196 VINLDSAEKKGT
+1196 VINLDNAEKKGT

-1241 IGIGK
+1241 IGK
-1246 SALDQWQSDYT
+1246 SALDQWQSGYT
-1257 SGSYNFAAVEFP
+1257 SGSYNFAAVE
-1269 ATLQYID
+1269 
-1276 KQGCWGLEKVTE
+1276 
-1288 IDLTNTALEW
+1288 
-1298 IGDMAFNGCNSLL
+1298 
-1311 TVRLPKTLTDMG
+1311 
-1323 VPGNVDKKSETVN
+1323 
-1336 TKDNDNSDTKDVT
+1336 
-1349 TGTDGEKIT
+1349 
-1358 YTENVFAYCN
+1358 
-1368 SLQNIIVEEGN
+1368 
-1379 ANFKDIDGVLYT
+1379 
-1391 ADGKKLIRYPNGRTA
+1391 
-1406 KHFDIPEGVETIASQ
+1406 
-1421 AFMVGAGSNYS
+1421 
-1432 SALQT
+1432 
-1437 VKFPTT
+1437 
-1443 LKTVESLAFRQS
+1443 
-1455 WLTEVTVP
+1455 
-1463 AGVTFGSSVFDNND
+1463 
-1477 KLTKVTIESGVT
+1477 
-1489 ELGDYMFWG
+1489 
-1498 CDSLTSVKLPD
+1498 
-1509 SLTKI
+1509 
-1514 GKSSFEHSALN
+1514 
-1525 QLDLNKAEELGDHAF
+1525 
-1540 YCSKLTNVTIPASVT
+1540 
-1555 KVGTGVFYK
+1555 
-1564 CWKNLDKVVFPDTV
+1564 
-1578 KITAL
+1578 
-1583 PDQTFESCQ
+1583 
-1592 ALTELYLG
+1592 
-1600 KNIRSTGSVSLYD
+1600 
-1613 TNKDLKVYTDLTAN
+1613 
-1627 TFVRGKY
+1627 
-1634 DVYPYDLDDK
+1634 
-1644 TLFTSCVKTDEV
+1644 
-1656 DSNGYPVYVVT
+1656 
-1667 LNEDAF
+1667 
-1673 SGGGGCGGGSV
+1673 
-1684 SKEDGV
+1684 
-1690 YIYAGATPTFV
+1690 
-1701 YGESKGAP
+1701 
-1709 VLTLKVKSCA
+1709 
-1719 GKEETVEIYRE
+1719 
-1730 DLLKLAETGRVVY
+1730 
-1743 QYWPPEGMGGGA
+1743 
-1755 HAVVGTQYVPIDK
+1755 
-1768 LLAAYGV
+1768 
-1775 DVFADGD
+1775 
-1782 TLAVSASDGKGL
+1782 
-1794 SVDKTELDT
+1794 
-1803 CKYYFD
+1803 
-1809 DNSIHEEVPA
+1809 
-1819 ALLLSWNSGKLVD
+1819 
-1832 KDDEVLTTVDAIAN
+1832 
-1846 GAYDSGNIR
+1846 
-1855 FGYGVSQ
+1855 YGVSQ
-1862 EQYDSRE
+1862 EQYDKRE

-1971 GGNEQMVVTTQYV
+1971 GGNKQMVVTTQYV

>member
-1 MKHTKQRWLAALLA
+1 MRVKN
-15 LCLLLSLTAPAVA
+15 SL
-28 MQPDDAAEN
+28 
-37 VEAAALPAEEA
+37 
-48 PAENGEAE
+48 
-56 AFDAPETLAA
+56 
-66 GTEVT
+66 
-71 AERRSGYDVATI
+71 RR
-83 RYTDASGTE
+83 
-92 QAIAFREME
+92 
-101 NGYAYTLPQGV
+101 L
-112 AESAVTVEYF
+112 
-122 STTRWDGAVD
+122 
-132 ISWYDAGTSE
+132 
-142 FTLTTPAQLAGL
+142 
-154 AALVNGRA
+154 
-162 SAETSRWRIKG
+162 
-173 DTALLVSTRKDNV
+173 TALLLC
-186 ILVGAG
+186 LVMMAQ
-192 GGNVTGTVY
+192 TVVVA
-201 YGSADYDFSN
+201 SAVGFSP
-211 KTVYLGCDMDMGGSD
+211 TTETPEPTAADAFAFSD
-226 GVNWTPIGG
+226 GEI
-235 KYPMAPDDMD
+235 
-245 NPVPIEA
+245 
-252 FFNGTLDGRGHR
+252 
-264 VTNLYCDRYSAKHY
+264 
-278 AYSQAVG
+278 
-285 LVGYLGET
+285 
-293 YDGESDPVQA
+293 
-303 PTVRNL
+303 
-309 SVDGSIRGRRMVGGI
+309 
-324 VGRVGSIGTG
+324 
-334 VRIENCANYAAVSS
+334 
-348 TDSKG
+348 TD
-353 VGGIV
+353 
-358 GAGWGKGYIINCYN
+358 
-372 TGSVSSTYACP
+372 
-383 AGGICGNNQGLNIY
+383 
-397 ACYNVGT
+397 
-404 IDTSGNQRGRGIGGH
+404 
-419 DGGIYTVANCYTLSG
+419 
-434 CDDDPASN
+434 
-442 GWYVGSGTAC
+442 YVGSDTNVVIPAAIGGVAVTKIGQAAFMSKNIENVVIPSTVTYVDDYAFDYCDSLDSLYFYGDVPANLGDATYDMSTSVVIYCKGTYLSDYEYKMGDDFTVFG
-452 TIDIRVWTAAQMQS
+452 TIS
-466 QTLVTALNA
+466 
-475 NGGAYVY
+475 NGLEDPAYVTVSHNWVY
-482 SAGGYPRLFWE
+482 TDNGD
-493 SGWPSGTCQVTV
+493 GTH
-505 QSGDDVTVTA
+505 
-515 TPGGDVAK
+515 
-523 GTVVY
+523 
-528 LSNTVPAGSVFRCY
+528 
-542 SANGKN
+542 
-548 LLGDYYTVT
+548 
-557 ADVTL
+557 
-562 SAVMESM
+562 SAVCQDEGCTEVIAS
-569 VAGTVQLPENS
+569 
-580 VYTLTVTKT
+580 
-589 GTAYV
+589 
-594 DGEAVS
+594 EAH
-600 VTDAPVV
+600 T
-607 SGDPIYENDV
+607 
-617 LTVKAAVKDGVYPED
+617 
-632 NDYVYSGKFDFVFA
+632 
-646 YQDGASSPETK
+646 
-657 RNLLSTKFTVA
+657 
-668 RTDAPLVIT
+668 
-677 AVPKTTGKTWLDVA
+677 
-691 DTSWYSDSGTAF
+691 
-703 TITTARQ
+703 
-710 LAGLAQL
+710 
-717 VNDKTDTFSGKTVR
+717 
-731 LGNDISL
+731 
-738 RNDDGTSGTLLWSGI
+738 
-753 GTSGS
+753 
-758 FNGTFDGAGH
+758 
-768 AITQMTASTSGSVAL
+768 
-783 FVTCSGAVIRDLSLF
+783 
-798 GEVTGGRAAGLAVD
+798 
-812 MTNTTVENCAVSVKV
+812 
-827 TASNSGAGASGGIAG
+827 
-842 TMNGGTMMGCVNR
+842 
-855 NAVTSENG
+855 
-863 VGGLAGELKG
+863 
-873 GGTIQ
+873 
-878 DCANYGAVSGNNS
+878 
-891 NGGLGGLVG
+891 
-900 KVSSGTLLRCAN
+900 
-912 YGAVSGTSW
+912 

-1176 VSDFKVYPDA
+1176 VSDFKVYPGA

-1257 SGSYNFAAVEFP
+1257 SGSYNFAAVE
-1269 ATLQYID
+1269 
-1276 KQGCWGLEKVTE
+1276 
-1288 IDLTNTALEW
+1288 
-1298 IGDMAFNGCNSLL
+1298 
-1311 TVRLPKTLTDMG
+1311 
-1323 VPGNVDKKSETVN
+1323 
-1336 TKDNDNSDTKDVT
+1336 
-1349 TGTDGEKIT
+1349 
-1358 YTENVFAYCN
+1358 
-1368 SLQNIIVEEGN
+1368 
-1379 ANFKDIDGVLYT
+1379 
-1391 ADGKKLIRYPNGRTA
+1391 
-1406 KHFDIPEGVETIASQ
+1406 
-1421 AFMVGAGSNYS
+1421 
-1432 SALQT
+1432 
-1437 VKFPTT
+1437 
-1443 LKTVESLAFRQS
+1443 
-1455 WLTEVTVP
+1455 
-1463 AGVTFGSSVFDNND
+1463 
-1477 KLTKVTIESGVT
+1477 
-1489 ELGDYMFWG
+1489 
-1498 CDSLTSVKLPD
+1498 
-1509 SLTKI
+1509 
-1514 GKSSFEHSALN
+1514 
-1525 QLDLNKAEELGDHAF
+1525 
-1540 YCSKLTNVTIPASVT
+1540 
-1555 KVGTGVFYK
+1555 
-1564 CWKNLDKVVFPDTV
+1564 
-1578 KITAL
+1578 
-1583 PDQTFESCQ
+1583 
-1592 ALTELYLG
+1592 
-1600 KNIRSTGSVSLYD
+1600 
-1613 TNKDLKVYTDLTAN
+1613 
-1627 TFVRGKY
+1627 
-1634 DVYPYDLDDK
+1634 
-1644 TLFTSCVKTDEV
+1644 
-1656 DSNGYPVYVVT
+1656 
-1667 LNEDAF
+1667 
-1673 SGGGGCGGGSV
+1673 
-1684 SKEDGV
+1684 
-1690 YIYAGATPTFV
+1690 
-1701 YGESKGAP
+1701 
-1709 VLTLKVKSCA
+1709 
-1719 GKEETVEIYRE
+1719 
-1730 DLLKLAETGRVVY
+1730 
-1743 QYWPPEGMGGGA
+1743 
-1755 HAVVGTQYVPIDK
+1755 
-1768 LLAAYGV
+1768 
-1775 DVFADGD
+1775 
-1782 TLAVSASDGKGL
+1782 
-1794 SVDKTELDT
+1794 
-1803 CKYYFD
+1803 
-1809 DNSIHEEVPA
+1809 
-1819 ALLLSWNSGKLVD
+1819 
-1832 KDDEVLTTVDAIAN
+1832 
-1846 GAYDSGNIR
+1846 
-1855 FGYGVSQ
+1855 YGVSQ

-2154 PTTAKEG
+2154 PTTAKES

-2175 EPIAKLPTSGGK
+2175 EPIAKLPISGGK
-2187 RPAPATPDK
+2187 RPAPTTPDK

-2211 YVGLSLLSLTGGAWV
+2211 YVG
-2226 AKKNRKER
+2226 

>member
-1 MKHTKQRWLAALLA
+1 MRVKN
-15 LCLLLSLTAPAVA
+15 SL
-28 MQPDDAAEN
+28 
-37 VEAAALPAEEA
+37 
-48 PAENGEAE
+48 
-56 AFDAPETLAA
+56 
-66 GTEVT
+66 
-71 AERRSGYDVATI
+71 RR
-83 RYTDASGTE
+83 
-92 QAIAFREME
+92 
-101 NGYAYTLPQGV
+101 L
-112 AESAVTVEYF
+112 
-122 STTRWDGAVD
+122 
-132 ISWYDAGTSE
+132 
-142 FTLTTPAQLAGL
+142 
-154 AALVNGRA
+154 
-162 SAETSRWRIKG
+162 
-173 DTALLVSTRKDNV
+173 TALLLC
-186 ILVGAG
+186 LVMMAQM
-192 GGNVTGTVY
+192 VVVA
-201 YGSADYDFSN
+201 SAVGFSP
-211 KTVYLGCDMDMGGSD
+211 TTETPEPTAADAFAFSD
-226 GVNWTPIGG
+226 GEI
-235 KYPMAPDDMD
+235 
-245 NPVPIEA
+245 
-252 FFNGTLDGRGHR
+252 
-264 VTNLYCDRYSAKHY
+264 
-278 AYSQAVG
+278 
-285 LVGYLGET
+285 
-293 YDGESDPVQA
+293 
-303 PTVRNL
+303 
-309 SVDGSIRGRRMVGGI
+309 
-324 VGRVGSIGTG
+324 
-334 VRIENCANYAAVSS
+334 
-348 TDSKG
+348 TD
-353 VGGIV
+353 
-358 GAGWGKGYIINCYN
+358 
-372 TGSVSSTYACP
+372 
-383 AGGICGNNQGLNIY
+383 
-397 ACYNVGT
+397 
-404 IDTSGNQRGRGIGGH
+404 
-419 DGGIYTVANCYTLSG
+419 
-434 CDDDPASN
+434 
-442 GWYVGSGTAC
+442 YVGSDTNVVIPAAIGGVAVTKIGQAAFMSKNIENVVIPSTVTYVDDYAFDYCDSLDSLYFYGDVPANLGDATYDMSTSMVIYCKGTYLS
-452 TIDIRVWTAAQMQS
+452 DYEYKM
-466 QTLVTALNA
+466 
-475 NGGAYVY
+475 
-482 SAGGYPRLFWE
+482 
-493 SGWPSGTCQVTV
+493 
-505 QSGDDVTVTA
+505 GDD
-515 TPGGDVAK
+515 
-523 GTVVY
+523 
-528 LSNTVPAGSVFRCY
+528 
-542 SANGKN
+542 
-548 LLGDYYTVT
+548 
-557 ADVTL
+557 
-562 SAVMESM
+562 
-569 VAGTVQLPENS
+569 
-580 VYTLTVTKT
+580 
-589 GTAYV
+589 
-594 DGEAVS
+594 
-600 VTDAPVV
+600 
-607 SGDPIYENDV
+607 
-617 LTVKAAVKDGVYPED
+617 
-632 NDYVYSGKFDFVFA
+632 
-646 YQDGASSPETK
+646 
-657 RNLLSTKFTVA
+657 FT
-668 RTDAPLVIT
+668 
-677 AVPKTTGKTWLDVA
+677 
-691 DTSWYSDSGTAF
+691 
-703 TITTARQ
+703 
-710 LAGLAQL
+710 
-717 VNDKTDTFSGKTVR
+717 
-731 LGNDISL
+731 
-738 RNDDGTSGTLLWSGI
+738 
-753 GTSGS
+753 
-758 FNGTFDGAGH
+758 
-768 AITQMTASTSGSVAL
+768 
-783 FVTCSGAVIRDLSLF
+783 
-798 GEVTGGRAAGLAVD
+798 
-812 MTNTTVENCAVSVKV
+812 
-827 TASNSGAGASGGIAG
+827 
-842 TMNGGTMMGCVNR
+842 
-855 NAVTSENG
+855 
-863 VGGLAGELKG
+863 
-873 GGTIQ
+873 
-878 DCANYGAVSGNNS
+878 
-891 NGGLGGLVG
+891 
-900 KVSSGTLLRCAN
+900 
-912 YGAVSGTSW
+912 VSGTISNSLADPAYPAAPSHNW
-921 YTGGFCVCGAKA
+921 VYTDNGDGTHRAVCQDAGCTEVIAREAHTYTGGFCACGAKV

-938 GMFNYKVLDEN
+938 GMFNYKVLNEN

-1158 IDLAGDITL
+1158 IDLAGDITM

-1176 VSDFKVYPDA
+1176 ISDFKVYPDA
-1186 NDTSKYLAFH
+1186 NDTSEYLAFH

-1246 SALDQWQSDYT
+1246 SALDQWQSGYT
-1257 SGSYNFAAVEFP
+1257 SGSYNFAAVE
-1269 ATLQYID
+1269 
-1276 KQGCWGLEKVTE
+1276 
-1288 IDLTNTALEW
+1288 
-1298 IGDMAFNGCNSLL
+1298 
-1311 TVRLPKTLTDMG
+1311 
-1323 VPGNVDKKSETVN
+1323 
-1336 TKDNDNSDTKDVT
+1336 
-1349 TGTDGEKIT
+1349 
-1358 YTENVFAYCN
+1358 
-1368 SLQNIIVEEGN
+1368 
-1379 ANFKDIDGVLYT
+1379 
-1391 ADGKKLIRYPNGRTA
+1391 
-1406 KHFDIPEGVETIASQ
+1406 
-1421 AFMVGAGSNYS
+1421 
-1432 SALQT
+1432 
-1437 VKFPTT
+1437 
-1443 LKTVESLAFRQS
+1443 
-1455 WLTEVTVP
+1455 
-1463 AGVTFGSSVFDNND
+1463 
-1477 KLTKVTIESGVT
+1477 
-1489 ELGDYMFWG
+1489 
-1498 CDSLTSVKLPD
+1498 
-1509 SLTKI
+1509 
-1514 GKSSFEHSALN
+1514 
-1525 QLDLNKAEELGDHAF
+1525 
-1540 YCSKLTNVTIPASVT
+1540 
-1555 KVGTGVFYK
+1555 
-1564 CWKNLDKVVFPDTV
+1564 
-1578 KITAL
+1578 
-1583 PDQTFESCQ
+1583 
-1592 ALTELYLG
+1592 
-1600 KNIRSTGSVSLYD
+1600 
-1613 TNKDLKVYTDLTAN
+1613 
-1627 TFVRGKY
+1627 
-1634 DVYPYDLDDK
+1634 
-1644 TLFTSCVKTDEV
+1644 
-1656 DSNGYPVYVVT
+1656 
-1667 LNEDAF
+1667 
-1673 SGGGGCGGGSV
+1673 
-1684 SKEDGV
+1684 
-1690 YIYAGATPTFV
+1690 
-1701 YGESKGAP
+1701 
-1709 VLTLKVKSCA
+1709 
-1719 GKEETVEIYRE
+1719 
-1730 DLLKLAETGRVVY
+1730 
-1743 QYWPPEGMGGGA
+1743 
-1755 HAVVGTQYVPIDK
+1755 
-1768 LLAAYGV
+1768 
-1775 DVFADGD
+1775 
-1782 TLAVSASDGKGL
+1782 
-1794 SVDKTELDT
+1794 
-1803 CKYYFD
+1803 
-1809 DNSIHEEVPA
+1809 
-1819 ALLLSWNSGKLVD
+1819 
-1832 KDDEVLTTVDAIAN
+1832 
-1846 GAYDSGNIR
+1846 
-1855 FGYGVSQ
+1855 YGVSQ
-1862 EQYDSRE
+1862 EQYDKRE

-1899 EPTEDK
+1899 EPTVDE

>member
-1 MKHTKQRWLAALLA
+1 MPCHFYT
-15 LCLLLSLTAPAVA
+15 SLFPAGNNEQK
-28 MQPDDAAEN
+28 MQQKGN
-37 VEAAALPAEEA
+37 NTMRVKNSL
-48 PAENGEAE
+48 
-56 AFDAPETLAA
+56 
-66 GTEVT
+66 
-71 AERRSGYDVATI
+71 RR
-83 RYTDASGTE
+83 
-92 QAIAFREME
+92 
-101 NGYAYTLPQGV
+101 L
-112 AESAVTVEYF
+112 
-122 STTRWDGAVD
+122 
-132 ISWYDAGTSE
+132 
-142 FTLTTPAQLAGL
+142 
-154 AALVNGRA
+154 
-162 SAETSRWRIKG
+162 
-173 DTALLVSTRKDNV
+173 TALLLC
-186 ILVGAG
+186 LVMMAQM
-192 GGNVTGTVY
+192 VVVA
-201 YGSADYDFSN
+201 SAATFSP
-211 KTVYLGCDMDMGGSD
+211 TTETPEPTAADAFAFSD
-226 GVNWTPIGG
+226 GEI
-235 KYPMAPDDMD
+235 
-245 NPVPIEA
+245 
-252 FFNGTLDGRGHR
+252 
-264 VTNLYCDRYSAKHY
+264 
-278 AYSQAVG
+278 
-285 LVGYLGET
+285 
-293 YDGESDPVQA
+293 
-303 PTVRNL
+303 
-309 SVDGSIRGRRMVGGI
+309 
-324 VGRVGSIGTG
+324 
-334 VRIENCANYAAVSS
+334 
-348 TDSKG
+348 TD
-353 VGGIV
+353 
-358 GAGWGKGYIINCYN
+358 
-372 TGSVSSTYACP
+372 
-383 AGGICGNNQGLNIY
+383 
-397 ACYNVGT
+397 
-404 IDTSGNQRGRGIGGH
+404 
-419 DGGIYTVANCYTLSG
+419 
-434 CDDDPASN
+434 
-442 GWYVGSGTAC
+442 YVGSDTNVVIPAAIGGVAVTKIGQAAFMSKNIENVVIPSTVTYVDDYAFDYCDSLDSLYFYGDVPANLGDATYDMSTSVVIYCKGTYLSDYEYKMGDDFTVFG
-452 TIDIRVWTAAQMQS
+452 TIS
-466 QTLVTALNA
+466 
-475 NGGAYVY
+475 NGLEDPAYVTVSHNWKY
-482 SAGGYPRLFWE
+482 TDNGD
-493 SGWPSGTCQVTV
+493 GTH
-505 QSGDDVTVTA
+505 
-515 TPGGDVAK
+515 
-523 GTVVY
+523 
-528 LSNTVPAGSVFRCY
+528 
-542 SANGKN
+542 
-548 LLGDYYTVT
+548 
-557 ADVTL
+557 
-562 SAVMESM
+562 SAVCQD
-569 VAGTVQLPENS
+569 AGCTEVIAS
-580 VYTLTVTKT
+580 
-589 GTAYV
+589 
-594 DGEAVS
+594 EAH
-600 VTDAPVV
+600 T
-607 SGDPIYENDV
+607 
-617 LTVKAAVKDGVYPED
+617 
-632 NDYVYSGKFDFVFA
+632 
-646 YQDGASSPETK
+646 
-657 RNLLSTKFTVA
+657 
-668 RTDAPLVIT
+668 
-677 AVPKTTGKTWLDVA
+677 
-691 DTSWYSDSGTAF
+691 
-703 TITTARQ
+703 
-710 LAGLAQL
+710 
-717 VNDKTDTFSGKTVR
+717 
-731 LGNDISL
+731 
-738 RNDDGTSGTLLWSGI
+738 
-753 GTSGS
+753 
-758 FNGTFDGAGH
+758 
-768 AITQMTASTSGSVAL
+768 
-783 FVTCSGAVIRDLSLF
+783 
-798 GEVTGGRAAGLAVD
+798 
-812 MTNTTVENCAVSVKV
+812 
-827 TASNSGAGASGGIAG
+827 
-842 TMNGGTMMGCVNR
+842 
-855 NAVTSENG
+855 
-863 VGGLAGELKG
+863 
-873 GGTIQ
+873 
-878 DCANYGAVSGNNS
+878 
-891 NGGLGGLVG
+891 
-900 KVSSGTLLRCAN
+900 
-912 YGAVSGTSW
+912 

-1176 VSDFKVYPDA
+1176 ISDFKVYPDA
-1186 NDTSKYLAFH
+1186 NDTSEYLAFH

-1246 SALDQWQSDYT
+1246 SALYQWQSGYT
-1257 SGSYNFAAVEFP
+1257 SGSYNFAAVE
-1269 ATLQYID
+1269 
-1276 KQGCWGLEKVTE
+1276 
-1288 IDLTNTALEW
+1288 
-1298 IGDMAFNGCNSLL
+1298 
-1311 TVRLPKTLTDMG
+1311 
-1323 VPGNVDKKSETVN
+1323 
-1336 TKDNDNSDTKDVT
+1336 
-1349 TGTDGEKIT
+1349 
-1358 YTENVFAYCN
+1358 
-1368 SLQNIIVEEGN
+1368 
-1379 ANFKDIDGVLYT
+1379 
-1391 ADGKKLIRYPNGRTA
+1391 
-1406 KHFDIPEGVETIASQ
+1406 
-1421 AFMVGAGSNYS
+1421 
-1432 SALQT
+1432 
-1437 VKFPTT
+1437 
-1443 LKTVESLAFRQS
+1443 
-1455 WLTEVTVP
+1455 
-1463 AGVTFGSSVFDNND
+1463 
-1477 KLTKVTIESGVT
+1477 
-1489 ELGDYMFWG
+1489 
-1498 CDSLTSVKLPD
+1498 
-1509 SLTKI
+1509 
-1514 GKSSFEHSALN
+1514 
-1525 QLDLNKAEELGDHAF
+1525 
-1540 YCSKLTNVTIPASVT
+1540 
-1555 KVGTGVFYK
+1555 
-1564 CWKNLDKVVFPDTV
+1564 
-1578 KITAL
+1578 
-1583 PDQTFESCQ
+1583 
-1592 ALTELYLG
+1592 
-1600 KNIRSTGSVSLYD
+1600 
-1613 TNKDLKVYTDLTAN
+1613 
-1627 TFVRGKY
+1627 
-1634 DVYPYDLDDK
+1634 
-1644 TLFTSCVKTDEV
+1644 
-1656 DSNGYPVYVVT
+1656 
-1667 LNEDAF
+1667 
-1673 SGGGGCGGGSV
+1673 
-1684 SKEDGV
+1684 
-1690 YIYAGATPTFV
+1690 
-1701 YGESKGAP
+1701 
-1709 VLTLKVKSCA
+1709 
-1719 GKEETVEIYRE
+1719 
-1730 DLLKLAETGRVVY
+1730 
-1743 QYWPPEGMGGGA
+1743 
-1755 HAVVGTQYVPIDK
+1755 
-1768 LLAAYGV
+1768 
-1775 DVFADGD
+1775 
-1782 TLAVSASDGKGL
+1782 
-1794 SVDKTELDT
+1794 
-1803 CKYYFD
+1803 
-1809 DNSIHEEVPA
+1809 
-1819 ALLLSWNSGKLVD
+1819 
-1832 KDDEVLTTVDAIAN
+1832 
-1846 GAYDSGNIR
+1846 
-1855 FGYGVSQ
+1855 YGVSQ

-2175 EPIAKLPTSGGK
+2175 EPIAKLPISGGK
-2187 RPAPATPDK
+2187 RPAPTTPDK

>member
-1 MKHTKQRWLAALLA
+1 MPCHFYT
-15 LCLLLSLTAPAVA
+15 SLFPAGNNEQK
-28 MQPDDAAEN
+28 MQQKGN
-37 VEAAALPAEEA
+37 NTMRVKNSL
-48 PAENGEAE
+48 
-56 AFDAPETLAA
+56 
-66 GTEVT
+66 
-71 AERRSGYDVATI
+71 RR
-83 RYTDASGTE
+83 
-92 QAIAFREME
+92 
-101 NGYAYTLPQGV
+101 L
-112 AESAVTVEYF
+112 
-122 STTRWDGAVD
+122 
-132 ISWYDAGTSE
+132 
-142 FTLTTPAQLAGL
+142 
-154 AALVNGRA
+154 
-162 SAETSRWRIKG
+162 
-173 DTALLVSTRKDNV
+173 TALLLC
-186 ILVGAG
+186 LVMMAQM
-192 GGNVTGTVY
+192 VVVA
-201 YGSADYDFSN
+201 SAATFSP
-211 KTVYLGCDMDMGGSD
+211 TTETPEPTAADAFAFSD
-226 GVNWTPIGG
+226 GEI
-235 KYPMAPDDMD
+235 
-245 NPVPIEA
+245 
-252 FFNGTLDGRGHR
+252 
-264 VTNLYCDRYSAKHY
+264 
-278 AYSQAVG
+278 
-285 LVGYLGET
+285 
-293 YDGESDPVQA
+293 
-303 PTVRNL
+303 
-309 SVDGSIRGRRMVGGI
+309 
-324 VGRVGSIGTG
+324 
-334 VRIENCANYAAVSS
+334 
-348 TDSKG
+348 TD
-353 VGGIV
+353 
-358 GAGWGKGYIINCYN
+358 
-372 TGSVSSTYACP
+372 
-383 AGGICGNNQGLNIY
+383 
-397 ACYNVGT
+397 
-404 IDTSGNQRGRGIGGH
+404 
-419 DGGIYTVANCYTLSG
+419 
-434 CDDDPASN
+434 
-442 GWYVGSGTAC
+442 YVGSDTNVVIPAAIGGVAVTKIGQAAFMSKNIENVVIPSTVTYVDDYAFDYCDSLDSLYFYGDVPANLGDATYDMSTSVVIYCKGTYLSDYEYKMGDDFTVFG
-452 TIDIRVWTAAQMQS
+452 TIS
-466 QTLVTALNA
+466 
-475 NGGAYVY
+475 NGLEDPAYV
-482 SAGGYPRLFWE
+482 
-493 SGWPSGTCQVTV
+493 TV
-505 QSGDDVTVTA
+505 SHNWKYTD
-515 TPGGDVAK
+515 
-523 GTVVY
+523 
-528 LSNTVPAGSVFRCY
+528 
-542 SANGKN
+542 NG
-548 LLGDYYTVT
+548 
-557 ADVTL
+557 
-562 SAVMESM
+562 
-569 VAGTVQLPENS
+569 
-580 VYTLTVTKT
+580 
-589 GTAYV
+589 
-594 DGEAVS
+594 
-600 VTDAPVV
+600 
-607 SGDPIYENDV
+607 
-617 LTVKAAVKDGVYPED
+617 
-632 NDYVYSGKFDFVFA
+632 
-646 YQDGASSPETK
+646 
-657 RNLLSTKFTVA
+657 
-668 RTDAPLVIT
+668 
-677 AVPKTTGKTWLDVA
+677 
-691 DTSWYSDSGTAF
+691 
-703 TITTARQ
+703 
-710 LAGLAQL
+710 
-717 VNDKTDTFSGKTVR
+717 
-731 LGNDISL
+731 
-738 RNDDGTSGTLLWSGI
+738 DGTHRAVCQ
-753 GTSGS
+753 
-758 FNGTFDGAGH
+758 DAGC
-768 AITQMTASTSGSVAL
+768 TE
-783 FVTCSGAVIRDLSLF
+783 VIAR
-798 GEVTGGRAAGLAVD
+798 EAHT
-812 MTNTTVENCAVSVKV
+812 
-827 TASNSGAGASGGIAG
+827 
-842 TMNGGTMMGCVNR
+842 
-855 NAVTSENG
+855 
-863 VGGLAGELKG
+863 
-873 GGTIQ
+873 
-878 DCANYGAVSGNNS
+878 
-891 NGGLGGLVG
+891 
-900 KVSSGTLLRCAN
+900 
-912 YGAVSGTSW
+912 
-921 YTGGFCVCGAKA
+921 YTGGFCACGAKV

-1103 TALRNVTFQSETA
+1103 TALRNVTFRSETA

-1176 VSDFKVYPDA
+1176 ISDFKVYPDA
-1186 NDTSKYLAFH
+1186 NDTSEYLAFH

-1246 SALDQWQSDYT
+1246 SALNQWQSGYT
-1257 SGSYNFAAVEFP
+1257 SGSYNFAAVE
-1269 ATLQYID
+1269 
-1276 KQGCWGLEKVTE
+1276 
-1288 IDLTNTALEW
+1288 
-1298 IGDMAFNGCNSLL
+1298 
-1311 TVRLPKTLTDMG
+1311 
-1323 VPGNVDKKSETVN
+1323 
-1336 TKDNDNSDTKDVT
+1336 
-1349 TGTDGEKIT
+1349 
-1358 YTENVFAYCN
+1358 
-1368 SLQNIIVEEGN
+1368 
-1379 ANFKDIDGVLYT
+1379 
-1391 ADGKKLIRYPNGRTA
+1391 
-1406 KHFDIPEGVETIASQ
+1406 
-1421 AFMVGAGSNYS
+1421 
-1432 SALQT
+1432 
-1437 VKFPTT
+1437 
-1443 LKTVESLAFRQS
+1443 
-1455 WLTEVTVP
+1455 
-1463 AGVTFGSSVFDNND
+1463 
-1477 KLTKVTIESGVT
+1477 
-1489 ELGDYMFWG
+1489 
-1498 CDSLTSVKLPD
+1498 
-1509 SLTKI
+1509 
-1514 GKSSFEHSALN
+1514 
-1525 QLDLNKAEELGDHAF
+1525 
-1540 YCSKLTNVTIPASVT
+1540 
-1555 KVGTGVFYK
+1555 
-1564 CWKNLDKVVFPDTV
+1564 
-1578 KITAL
+1578 
-1583 PDQTFESCQ
+1583 
-1592 ALTELYLG
+1592 
-1600 KNIRSTGSVSLYD
+1600 
-1613 TNKDLKVYTDLTAN
+1613 
-1627 TFVRGKY
+1627 
-1634 DVYPYDLDDK
+1634 
-1644 TLFTSCVKTDEV
+1644 
-1656 DSNGYPVYVVT
+1656 
-1667 LNEDAF
+1667 
-1673 SGGGGCGGGSV
+1673 
-1684 SKEDGV
+1684 
-1690 YIYAGATPTFV
+1690 
-1701 YGESKGAP
+1701 
-1709 VLTLKVKSCA
+1709 
-1719 GKEETVEIYRE
+1719 
-1730 DLLKLAETGRVVY
+1730 
-1743 QYWPPEGMGGGA
+1743 
-1755 HAVVGTQYVPIDK
+1755 
-1768 LLAAYGV
+1768 
-1775 DVFADGD
+1775 
-1782 TLAVSASDGKGL
+1782 
-1794 SVDKTELDT
+1794 
-1803 CKYYFD
+1803 
-1809 DNSIHEEVPA
+1809 
-1819 ALLLSWNSGKLVD
+1819 
-1832 KDDEVLTTVDAIAN
+1832 
-1846 GAYDSGNIR
+1846 
-1855 FGYGVSQ
+1855 YGVSQ
-1862 EQYDSRE
+1862 EQYDSRD

-1899 EPTEDK
+1899 EPTVDE

-2175 EPIAKLPTSGGK
+2175 EPIAKLPISGGK

>member
-1 MKHTKQRWLAALLA
+1 MRVKN
-15 LCLLLSLTAPAVA
+15 SL
-28 MQPDDAAEN
+28 
-37 VEAAALPAEEA
+37 
-48 PAENGEAE
+48 
-56 AFDAPETLAA
+56 
-66 GTEVT
+66 
-71 AERRSGYDVATI
+71 RR
-83 RYTDASGTE
+83 
-92 QAIAFREME
+92 
-101 NGYAYTLPQGV
+101 L
-112 AESAVTVEYF
+112 
-122 STTRWDGAVD
+122 
-132 ISWYDAGTSE
+132 
-142 FTLTTPAQLAGL
+142 
-154 AALVNGRA
+154 
-162 SAETSRWRIKG
+162 
-173 DTALLVSTRKDNV
+173 TALLLC
-186 ILVGAG
+186 LVMMAQM
-192 GGNVTGTVY
+192 VVVA
-201 YGSADYDFSN
+201 SAATFSP
-211 KTVYLGCDMDMGGSD
+211 TTETPEPTAADAFAFSD
-226 GVNWTPIGG
+226 GEI
-235 KYPMAPDDMD
+235 
-245 NPVPIEA
+245 
-252 FFNGTLDGRGHR
+252 
-264 VTNLYCDRYSAKHY
+264 
-278 AYSQAVG
+278 
-285 LVGYLGET
+285 
-293 YDGESDPVQA
+293 
-303 PTVRNL
+303 
-309 SVDGSIRGRRMVGGI
+309 
-324 VGRVGSIGTG
+324 
-334 VRIENCANYAAVSS
+334 
-348 TDSKG
+348 TD
-353 VGGIV
+353 
-358 GAGWGKGYIINCYN
+358 
-372 TGSVSSTYACP
+372 
-383 AGGICGNNQGLNIY
+383 
-397 ACYNVGT
+397 
-404 IDTSGNQRGRGIGGH
+404 
-419 DGGIYTVANCYTLSG
+419 
-434 CDDDPASN
+434 
-442 GWYVGSGTAC
+442 YVGSDTNVVIPAAIGGVAVTKIGQAAFMSKNIENVVIPSTVTYVDDYAFDYCDSLDSLYFYGDVPANLGDATYDMSTSVVIYCKGTYLSDYEYKMGDDFTVFG
-452 TIDIRVWTAAQMQS
+452 TIS
-466 QTLVTALNA
+466 
-475 NGGAYVY
+475 NGLEDPAYV
-482 SAGGYPRLFWE
+482 
-493 SGWPSGTCQVTV
+493 TV
-505 QSGDDVTVTA
+505 SHNWKYTD
-515 TPGGDVAK
+515 
-523 GTVVY
+523 
-528 LSNTVPAGSVFRCY
+528 
-542 SANGKN
+542 NG
-548 LLGDYYTVT
+548 
-557 ADVTL
+557 
-562 SAVMESM
+562 
-569 VAGTVQLPENS
+569 
-580 VYTLTVTKT
+580 
-589 GTAYV
+589 
-594 DGEAVS
+594 
-600 VTDAPVV
+600 
-607 SGDPIYENDV
+607 
-617 LTVKAAVKDGVYPED
+617 
-632 NDYVYSGKFDFVFA
+632 
-646 YQDGASSPETK
+646 
-657 RNLLSTKFTVA
+657 
-668 RTDAPLVIT
+668 
-677 AVPKTTGKTWLDVA
+677 
-691 DTSWYSDSGTAF
+691 
-703 TITTARQ
+703 
-710 LAGLAQL
+710 
-717 VNDKTDTFSGKTVR
+717 
-731 LGNDISL
+731 
-738 RNDDGTSGTLLWSGI
+738 DGTHRAVCQ
-753 GTSGS
+753 
-758 FNGTFDGAGH
+758 DAGCTEV
-768 AITQMTASTSGSVAL
+768 IASEAHT
-783 FVTCSGAVIRDLSLF
+783 
-798 GEVTGGRAAGLAVD
+798 
-812 MTNTTVENCAVSVKV
+812 
-827 TASNSGAGASGGIAG
+827 
-842 TMNGGTMMGCVNR
+842 
-855 NAVTSENG
+855 
-863 VGGLAGELKG
+863 
-873 GGTIQ
+873 
-878 DCANYGAVSGNNS
+878 
-891 NGGLGGLVG
+891 
-900 KVSSGTLLRCAN
+900 
-912 YGAVSGTSW
+912 

-1039 IVFEAENVT
+1039 IVFEAENFT

-1176 VSDFKVYPDA
+1176 ISDFKVYPDA
-1186 NDTSKYLAFH
+1186 NDTSEYLAFH

-1216 SSGGTLTIP
+1216 SSGGTLTIL

-1246 SALDQWQSDYT
+1246 SALYQWQSGYT
-1257 SGSYNFAAVEFP
+1257 SGSYNFAAVE
-1269 ATLQYID
+1269 
-1276 KQGCWGLEKVTE
+1276 
-1288 IDLTNTALEW
+1288 
-1298 IGDMAFNGCNSLL
+1298 
-1311 TVRLPKTLTDMG
+1311 
-1323 VPGNVDKKSETVN
+1323 
-1336 TKDNDNSDTKDVT
+1336 
-1349 TGTDGEKIT
+1349 
-1358 YTENVFAYCN
+1358 
-1368 SLQNIIVEEGN
+1368 
-1379 ANFKDIDGVLYT
+1379 
-1391 ADGKKLIRYPNGRTA
+1391 
-1406 KHFDIPEGVETIASQ
+1406 
-1421 AFMVGAGSNYS
+1421 
-1432 SALQT
+1432 
-1437 VKFPTT
+1437 
-1443 LKTVESLAFRQS
+1443 
-1455 WLTEVTVP
+1455 
-1463 AGVTFGSSVFDNND
+1463 
-1477 KLTKVTIESGVT
+1477 
-1489 ELGDYMFWG
+1489 
-1498 CDSLTSVKLPD
+1498 
-1509 SLTKI
+1509 
-1514 GKSSFEHSALN
+1514 
-1525 QLDLNKAEELGDHAF
+1525 
-1540 YCSKLTNVTIPASVT
+1540 
-1555 KVGTGVFYK
+1555 
-1564 CWKNLDKVVFPDTV
+1564 
-1578 KITAL
+1578 
-1583 PDQTFESCQ
+1583 
-1592 ALTELYLG
+1592 
-1600 KNIRSTGSVSLYD
+1600 
-1613 TNKDLKVYTDLTAN
+1613 
-1627 TFVRGKY
+1627 
-1634 DVYPYDLDDK
+1634 
-1644 TLFTSCVKTDEV
+1644 
-1656 DSNGYPVYVVT
+1656 
-1667 LNEDAF
+1667 
-1673 SGGGGCGGGSV
+1673 
-1684 SKEDGV
+1684 
-1690 YIYAGATPTFV
+1690 
-1701 YGESKGAP
+1701 
-1709 VLTLKVKSCA
+1709 
-1719 GKEETVEIYRE
+1719 
-1730 DLLKLAETGRVVY
+1730 
-1743 QYWPPEGMGGGA
+1743 
-1755 HAVVGTQYVPIDK
+1755 
-1768 LLAAYGV
+1768 
-1775 DVFADGD
+1775 
-1782 TLAVSASDGKGL
+1782 
-1794 SVDKTELDT
+1794 
-1803 CKYYFD
+1803 
-1809 DNSIHEEVPA
+1809 
-1819 ALLLSWNSGKLVD
+1819 
-1832 KDDEVLTTVDAIAN
+1832 
-1846 GAYDSGNIR
+1846 
-1855 FGYGVSQ
+1855 YGVSQ

>member
-1 MKHTKQRWLAALLA
+1 MPCHFYT
-15 LCLLLSLTAPAVA
+15 SLFPAGNNEQKLQQKGNNTMRVK
-28 MQPDDAAEN
+28 N
-37 VEAAALPAEEA
+37 SL
-48 PAENGEAE
+48 
-56 AFDAPETLAA
+56 
-66 GTEVT
+66 
-71 AERRSGYDVATI
+71 RR
-83 RYTDASGTE
+83 
-92 QAIAFREME
+92 
-101 NGYAYTLPQGV
+101 L
-112 AESAVTVEYF
+112 
-122 STTRWDGAVD
+122 
-132 ISWYDAGTSE
+132 
-142 FTLTTPAQLAGL
+142 
-154 AALVNGRA
+154 
-162 SAETSRWRIKG
+162 
-173 DTALLVSTRKDNV
+173 TALLLC
-186 ILVGAG
+186 LVMMAQ
-192 GGNVTGTVY
+192 TVVVA
-201 YGSADYDFSN
+201 SAVGFSP
-211 KTVYLGCDMDMGGSD
+211 TTETPEPTAADAFAFSD
-226 GVNWTPIGG
+226 GEI
-235 KYPMAPDDMD
+235 
-245 NPVPIEA
+245 
-252 FFNGTLDGRGHR
+252 
-264 VTNLYCDRYSAKHY
+264 
-278 AYSQAVG
+278 
-285 LVGYLGET
+285 
-293 YDGESDPVQA
+293 
-303 PTVRNL
+303 
-309 SVDGSIRGRRMVGGI
+309 
-324 VGRVGSIGTG
+324 
-334 VRIENCANYAAVSS
+334 
-348 TDSKG
+348 TD
-353 VGGIV
+353 
-358 GAGWGKGYIINCYN
+358 
-372 TGSVSSTYACP
+372 
-383 AGGICGNNQGLNIY
+383 
-397 ACYNVGT
+397 
-404 IDTSGNQRGRGIGGH
+404 
-419 DGGIYTVANCYTLSG
+419 
-434 CDDDPASN
+434 
-442 GWYVGSGTAC
+442 YVGSDTNVVIPAAIGGVAVTKIGQAAFMSKNIENVVIPSTVTYVDDYAFDYCDSLDSLYFYGDVPANLGDATYDMSTSVVIYCKGTYLSDYEYKMGDDFTVFG
-452 TIDIRVWTAAQMQS
+452 TIS
-466 QTLVTALNA
+466 
-475 NGGAYVY
+475 NGLEDPAYV
-482 SAGGYPRLFWE
+482 
-493 SGWPSGTCQVTV
+493 TV
-505 QSGDDVTVTA
+505 SHNWKYTD
-515 TPGGDVAK
+515 
-523 GTVVY
+523 
-528 LSNTVPAGSVFRCY
+528 
-542 SANGKN
+542 NG
-548 LLGDYYTVT
+548 
-557 ADVTL
+557 
-562 SAVMESM
+562 
-569 VAGTVQLPENS
+569 
-580 VYTLTVTKT
+580 
-589 GTAYV
+589 
-594 DGEAVS
+594 
-600 VTDAPVV
+600 
-607 SGDPIYENDV
+607 
-617 LTVKAAVKDGVYPED
+617 
-632 NDYVYSGKFDFVFA
+632 
-646 YQDGASSPETK
+646 
-657 RNLLSTKFTVA
+657 
-668 RTDAPLVIT
+668 
-677 AVPKTTGKTWLDVA
+677 
-691 DTSWYSDSGTAF
+691 
-703 TITTARQ
+703 
-710 LAGLAQL
+710 
-717 VNDKTDTFSGKTVR
+717 
-731 LGNDISL
+731 
-738 RNDDGTSGTLLWSGI
+738 DGTHRAVCQ
-753 GTSGS
+753 
-758 FNGTFDGAGH
+758 DAGC
-768 AITQMTASTSGSVAL
+768 TE
-783 FVTCSGAVIRDLSLF
+783 VIAR
-798 GEVTGGRAAGLAVD
+798 EAHT
-812 MTNTTVENCAVSVKV
+812 
-827 TASNSGAGASGGIAG
+827 
-842 TMNGGTMMGCVNR
+842 
-855 NAVTSENG
+855 
-863 VGGLAGELKG
+863 
-873 GGTIQ
+873 
-878 DCANYGAVSGNNS
+878 
-891 NGGLGGLVG
+891 
-900 KVSSGTLLRCAN
+900 
-912 YGAVSGTSW
+912 

-983 TVAADAFNGGGNNS
+983 TVAADAFNGSGNNS

-1176 VSDFKVYPDA
+1176 ISDFKVYPDA
-1186 NDTSKYLAFH
+1186 NDTSEYLAFH

-1246 SALDQWQSDYT
+1246 SALYQWQSGYT
-1257 SGSYNFAAVEFP
+1257 SGSYNFAAVE
-1269 ATLQYID
+1269 
-1276 KQGCWGLEKVTE
+1276 
-1288 IDLTNTALEW
+1288 
-1298 IGDMAFNGCNSLL
+1298 
-1311 TVRLPKTLTDMG
+1311 
-1323 VPGNVDKKSETVN
+1323 
-1336 TKDNDNSDTKDVT
+1336 
-1349 TGTDGEKIT
+1349 
-1358 YTENVFAYCN
+1358 
-1368 SLQNIIVEEGN
+1368 
-1379 ANFKDIDGVLYT
+1379 
-1391 ADGKKLIRYPNGRTA
+1391 
-1406 KHFDIPEGVETIASQ
+1406 
-1421 AFMVGAGSNYS
+1421 
-1432 SALQT
+1432 
-1437 VKFPTT
+1437 
-1443 LKTVESLAFRQS
+1443 
-1455 WLTEVTVP
+1455 
-1463 AGVTFGSSVFDNND
+1463 
-1477 KLTKVTIESGVT
+1477 
-1489 ELGDYMFWG
+1489 
-1498 CDSLTSVKLPD
+1498 
-1509 SLTKI
+1509 
-1514 GKSSFEHSALN
+1514 
-1525 QLDLNKAEELGDHAF
+1525 
-1540 YCSKLTNVTIPASVT
+1540 
-1555 KVGTGVFYK
+1555 
-1564 CWKNLDKVVFPDTV
+1564 
-1578 KITAL
+1578 
-1583 PDQTFESCQ
+1583 
-1592 ALTELYLG
+1592 
-1600 KNIRSTGSVSLYD
+1600 
-1613 TNKDLKVYTDLTAN
+1613 
-1627 TFVRGKY
+1627 
-1634 DVYPYDLDDK
+1634 
-1644 TLFTSCVKTDEV
+1644 
-1656 DSNGYPVYVVT
+1656 
-1667 LNEDAF
+1667 
-1673 SGGGGCGGGSV
+1673 
-1684 SKEDGV
+1684 
-1690 YIYAGATPTFV
+1690 
-1701 YGESKGAP
+1701 
-1709 VLTLKVKSCA
+1709 
-1719 GKEETVEIYRE
+1719 
-1730 DLLKLAETGRVVY
+1730 
-1743 QYWPPEGMGGGA
+1743 
-1755 HAVVGTQYVPIDK
+1755 
-1768 LLAAYGV
+1768 
-1775 DVFADGD
+1775 
-1782 TLAVSASDGKGL
+1782 
-1794 SVDKTELDT
+1794 
-1803 CKYYFD
+1803 
-1809 DNSIHEEVPA
+1809 
-1819 ALLLSWNSGKLVD
+1819 
-1832 KDDEVLTTVDAIAN
+1832 
-1846 GAYDSGNIR
+1846 
-1855 FGYGVSQ
+1855 YGVSQ

-1891 VPVTDPAV
+1891 IPVTDPAV
-1899 EPTEDK
+1899 EPTVDE

-2020 NALKYYFTDAENKE
+2020 NAMKYYFTDAENKE

>member
-1 MKHTKQRWLAALLA
+1 MRVKN
-15 LCLLLSLTAPAVA
+15 SL
-28 MQPDDAAEN
+28 
-37 VEAAALPAEEA
+37 
-48 PAENGEAE
+48 
-56 AFDAPETLAA
+56 
-66 GTEVT
+66 
-71 AERRSGYDVATI
+71 RR
-83 RYTDASGTE
+83 
-92 QAIAFREME
+92 
-101 NGYAYTLPQGV
+101 L
-112 AESAVTVEYF
+112 
-122 STTRWDGAVD
+122 
-132 ISWYDAGTSE
+132 
-142 FTLTTPAQLAGL
+142 
-154 AALVNGRA
+154 
-162 SAETSRWRIKG
+162 
-173 DTALLVSTRKDNV
+173 TALLLC
-186 ILVGAG
+186 LVMMAQ
-192 GGNVTGTVY
+192 TVVVA
-201 YGSADYDFSN
+201 SAVGFSP
-211 KTVYLGCDMDMGGSD
+211 TTETPEPTAADAFAFSD
-226 GVNWTPIGG
+226 GEI
-235 KYPMAPDDMD
+235 
-245 NPVPIEA
+245 
-252 FFNGTLDGRGHR
+252 
-264 VTNLYCDRYSAKHY
+264 
-278 AYSQAVG
+278 
-285 LVGYLGET
+285 
-293 YDGESDPVQA
+293 
-303 PTVRNL
+303 
-309 SVDGSIRGRRMVGGI
+309 
-324 VGRVGSIGTG
+324 
-334 VRIENCANYAAVSS
+334 
-348 TDSKG
+348 TD
-353 VGGIV
+353 
-358 GAGWGKGYIINCYN
+358 
-372 TGSVSSTYACP
+372 
-383 AGGICGNNQGLNIY
+383 
-397 ACYNVGT
+397 
-404 IDTSGNQRGRGIGGH
+404 
-419 DGGIYTVANCYTLSG
+419 
-434 CDDDPASN
+434 
-442 GWYVGSGTAC
+442 YVGSDTNVVIPAAIGGVAVTKIGQAAFMSKNIENVVIPSTVTYVDDYAFDYCDSLDSLYFYGDVPANLGDATYDMSTSVVIYCKGTYLSDYEYKMGDDFTVFG
-452 TIDIRVWTAAQMQS
+452 TIS
-466 QTLVTALNA
+466 
-475 NGGAYVY
+475 NGLEDPAYV
-482 SAGGYPRLFWE
+482 
-493 SGWPSGTCQVTV
+493 TV
-505 QSGDDVTVTA
+505 SHNWKYTD
-515 TPGGDVAK
+515 
-523 GTVVY
+523 
-528 LSNTVPAGSVFRCY
+528 
-542 SANGKN
+542 NG
-548 LLGDYYTVT
+548 
-557 ADVTL
+557 
-562 SAVMESM
+562 
-569 VAGTVQLPENS
+569 
-580 VYTLTVTKT
+580 
-589 GTAYV
+589 
-594 DGEAVS
+594 
-600 VTDAPVV
+600 
-607 SGDPIYENDV
+607 
-617 LTVKAAVKDGVYPED
+617 
-632 NDYVYSGKFDFVFA
+632 
-646 YQDGASSPETK
+646 
-657 RNLLSTKFTVA
+657 
-668 RTDAPLVIT
+668 
-677 AVPKTTGKTWLDVA
+677 
-691 DTSWYSDSGTAF
+691 
-703 TITTARQ
+703 
-710 LAGLAQL
+710 
-717 VNDKTDTFSGKTVR
+717 
-731 LGNDISL
+731 
-738 RNDDGTSGTLLWSGI
+738 DGTHRAVCQ
-753 GTSGS
+753 
-758 FNGTFDGAGH
+758 DAGCTEV
-768 AITQMTASTSGSVAL
+768 IASEAHT
-783 FVTCSGAVIRDLSLF
+783 
-798 GEVTGGRAAGLAVD
+798 
-812 MTNTTVENCAVSVKV
+812 
-827 TASNSGAGASGGIAG
+827 
-842 TMNGGTMMGCVNR
+842 
-855 NAVTSENG
+855 
-863 VGGLAGELKG
+863 
-873 GGTIQ
+873 
-878 DCANYGAVSGNNS
+878 
-891 NGGLGGLVG
+891 
-900 KVSSGTLLRCAN
+900 
-912 YGAVSGTSW
+912 

-983 TVAADAFNGGGNNS
+983 TVAADAFNGSGNNS

-1176 VSDFKVYPDA
+1176 ISDFKVYPDA
-1186 NDTSKYLAFH
+1186 NDTSEYLAFH
-1196 VINLDSAEKKGT
+1196 VINLDNAEKKGT

-1241 IGIGK
+1241 IGK
-1246 SALDQWQSDYT
+1246 SALDQWQSGYT
-1257 SGSYNFAAVEFP
+1257 SGSYNFAAVE
-1269 ATLQYID
+1269 
-1276 KQGCWGLEKVTE
+1276 
-1288 IDLTNTALEW
+1288 
-1298 IGDMAFNGCNSLL
+1298 
-1311 TVRLPKTLTDMG
+1311 
-1323 VPGNVDKKSETVN
+1323 
-1336 TKDNDNSDTKDVT
+1336 
-1349 TGTDGEKIT
+1349 
-1358 YTENVFAYCN
+1358 
-1368 SLQNIIVEEGN
+1368 
-1379 ANFKDIDGVLYT
+1379 
-1391 ADGKKLIRYPNGRTA
+1391 
-1406 KHFDIPEGVETIASQ
+1406 
-1421 AFMVGAGSNYS
+1421 
-1432 SALQT
+1432 
-1437 VKFPTT
+1437 
-1443 LKTVESLAFRQS
+1443 
-1455 WLTEVTVP
+1455 
-1463 AGVTFGSSVFDNND
+1463 
-1477 KLTKVTIESGVT
+1477 
-1489 ELGDYMFWG
+1489 
-1498 CDSLTSVKLPD
+1498 
-1509 SLTKI
+1509 
-1514 GKSSFEHSALN
+1514 
-1525 QLDLNKAEELGDHAF
+1525 
-1540 YCSKLTNVTIPASVT
+1540 
-1555 KVGTGVFYK
+1555 
-1564 CWKNLDKVVFPDTV
+1564 
-1578 KITAL
+1578 
-1583 PDQTFESCQ
+1583 
-1592 ALTELYLG
+1592 
-1600 KNIRSTGSVSLYD
+1600 
-1613 TNKDLKVYTDLTAN
+1613 
-1627 TFVRGKY
+1627 
-1634 DVYPYDLDDK
+1634 
-1644 TLFTSCVKTDEV
+1644 
-1656 DSNGYPVYVVT
+1656 
-1667 LNEDAF
+1667 
-1673 SGGGGCGGGSV
+1673 
-1684 SKEDGV
+1684 
-1690 YIYAGATPTFV
+1690 
-1701 YGESKGAP
+1701 
-1709 VLTLKVKSCA
+1709 
-1719 GKEETVEIYRE
+1719 
-1730 DLLKLAETGRVVY
+1730 
-1743 QYWPPEGMGGGA
+1743 
-1755 HAVVGTQYVPIDK
+1755 
-1768 LLAAYGV
+1768 
-1775 DVFADGD
+1775 
-1782 TLAVSASDGKGL
+1782 
-1794 SVDKTELDT
+1794 
-1803 CKYYFD
+1803 
-1809 DNSIHEEVPA
+1809 
-1819 ALLLSWNSGKLVD
+1819 
-1832 KDDEVLTTVDAIAN
+1832 
-1846 GAYDSGNIR
+1846 
-1855 FGYGVSQ
+1855 YGVSQ
-1862 EQYDSRE
+1862 EQYDKRE

>member
-1 MKHTKQRWLAALLA
+1 MRVKN
-15 LCLLLSLTAPAVA
+15 SL
-28 MQPDDAAEN
+28 
-37 VEAAALPAEEA
+37 
-48 PAENGEAE
+48 
-56 AFDAPETLAA
+56 
-66 GTEVT
+66 
-71 AERRSGYDVATI
+71 RR
-83 RYTDASGTE
+83 
-92 QAIAFREME
+92 
-101 NGYAYTLPQGV
+101 L
-112 AESAVTVEYF
+112 
-122 STTRWDGAVD
+122 
-132 ISWYDAGTSE
+132 
-142 FTLTTPAQLAGL
+142 
-154 AALVNGRA
+154 
-162 SAETSRWRIKG
+162 
-173 DTALLVSTRKDNV
+173 TALLLC
-186 ILVGAG
+186 LVMMAQM
-192 GGNVTGTVY
+192 VVVA
-201 YGSADYDFSN
+201 SAATFSP
-211 KTVYLGCDMDMGGSD
+211 TTETPEPTAADAFAFSD
-226 GVNWTPIGG
+226 GEI
-235 KYPMAPDDMD
+235 
-245 NPVPIEA
+245 
-252 FFNGTLDGRGHR
+252 
-264 VTNLYCDRYSAKHY
+264 
-278 AYSQAVG
+278 
-285 LVGYLGET
+285 
-293 YDGESDPVQA
+293 
-303 PTVRNL
+303 
-309 SVDGSIRGRRMVGGI
+309 
-324 VGRVGSIGTG
+324 
-334 VRIENCANYAAVSS
+334 
-348 TDSKG
+348 TD
-353 VGGIV
+353 
-358 GAGWGKGYIINCYN
+358 
-372 TGSVSSTYACP
+372 
-383 AGGICGNNQGLNIY
+383 
-397 ACYNVGT
+397 
-404 IDTSGNQRGRGIGGH
+404 
-419 DGGIYTVANCYTLSG
+419 
-434 CDDDPASN
+434 
-442 GWYVGSGTAC
+442 YVGSDTNVVIPAAIGGVAVTKIGQAAFMSKNIENVVIPSTVTYVDDYAFDYCDSLDSLYFYGDVPANLGDATYDMSTSVVIYCKGTYLSDYEYKMGDDFTVFG
-452 TIDIRVWTAAQMQS
+452 TIS
-466 QTLVTALNA
+466 
-475 NGGAYVY
+475 NGLEDPAYV
-482 SAGGYPRLFWE
+482 
-493 SGWPSGTCQVTV
+493 TV
-505 QSGDDVTVTA
+505 SHNWKYTD
-515 TPGGDVAK
+515 
-523 GTVVY
+523 
-528 LSNTVPAGSVFRCY
+528 
-542 SANGKN
+542 NG
-548 LLGDYYTVT
+548 
-557 ADVTL
+557 
-562 SAVMESM
+562 
-569 VAGTVQLPENS
+569 
-580 VYTLTVTKT
+580 
-589 GTAYV
+589 
-594 DGEAVS
+594 
-600 VTDAPVV
+600 
-607 SGDPIYENDV
+607 
-617 LTVKAAVKDGVYPED
+617 
-632 NDYVYSGKFDFVFA
+632 
-646 YQDGASSPETK
+646 
-657 RNLLSTKFTVA
+657 
-668 RTDAPLVIT
+668 
-677 AVPKTTGKTWLDVA
+677 
-691 DTSWYSDSGTAF
+691 
-703 TITTARQ
+703 
-710 LAGLAQL
+710 
-717 VNDKTDTFSGKTVR
+717 
-731 LGNDISL
+731 
-738 RNDDGTSGTLLWSGI
+738 DGTHRAVCQ
-753 GTSGS
+753 
-758 FNGTFDGAGH
+758 DAGCTEV
-768 AITQMTASTSGSVAL
+768 IASEAHT
-783 FVTCSGAVIRDLSLF
+783 
-798 GEVTGGRAAGLAVD
+798 
-812 MTNTTVENCAVSVKV
+812 
-827 TASNSGAGASGGIAG
+827 
-842 TMNGGTMMGCVNR
+842 
-855 NAVTSENG
+855 
-863 VGGLAGELKG
+863 
-873 GGTIQ
+873 
-878 DCANYGAVSGNNS
+878 
-891 NGGLGGLVG
+891 
-900 KVSSGTLLRCAN
+900 
-912 YGAVSGTSW
+912 
-921 YTGGFCVCGAKA
+921 YTGGFCACGAKV

-983 TVAADAFNGGGNNS
+983 TVAADAFNGGGNS

-1176 VSDFKVYPDA
+1176 ISDFKVYPGA

-1246 SALDQWQSDYT
+1246 SALDQWQSGYT
-1257 SGSYNFAAVEFP
+1257 SGSYNFAAVE
-1269 ATLQYID
+1269 
-1276 KQGCWGLEKVTE
+1276 
-1288 IDLTNTALEW
+1288 
-1298 IGDMAFNGCNSLL
+1298 
-1311 TVRLPKTLTDMG
+1311 
-1323 VPGNVDKKSETVN
+1323 
-1336 TKDNDNSDTKDVT
+1336 
-1349 TGTDGEKIT
+1349 
-1358 YTENVFAYCN
+1358 
-1368 SLQNIIVEEGN
+1368 
-1379 ANFKDIDGVLYT
+1379 
-1391 ADGKKLIRYPNGRTA
+1391 
-1406 KHFDIPEGVETIASQ
+1406 
-1421 AFMVGAGSNYS
+1421 
-1432 SALQT
+1432 
-1437 VKFPTT
+1437 
-1443 LKTVESLAFRQS
+1443 
-1455 WLTEVTVP
+1455 
-1463 AGVTFGSSVFDNND
+1463 
-1477 KLTKVTIESGVT
+1477 
-1489 ELGDYMFWG
+1489 
-1498 CDSLTSVKLPD
+1498 
-1509 SLTKI
+1509 
-1514 GKSSFEHSALN
+1514 
-1525 QLDLNKAEELGDHAF
+1525 
-1540 YCSKLTNVTIPASVT
+1540 
-1555 KVGTGVFYK
+1555 
-1564 CWKNLDKVVFPDTV
+1564 
-1578 KITAL
+1578 
-1583 PDQTFESCQ
+1583 
-1592 ALTELYLG
+1592 
-1600 KNIRSTGSVSLYD
+1600 
-1613 TNKDLKVYTDLTAN
+1613 
-1627 TFVRGKY
+1627 
-1634 DVYPYDLDDK
+1634 
-1644 TLFTSCVKTDEV
+1644 
-1656 DSNGYPVYVVT
+1656 
-1667 LNEDAF
+1667 
-1673 SGGGGCGGGSV
+1673 
-1684 SKEDGV
+1684 
-1690 YIYAGATPTFV
+1690 
-1701 YGESKGAP
+1701 
-1709 VLTLKVKSCA
+1709 
-1719 GKEETVEIYRE
+1719 
-1730 DLLKLAETGRVVY
+1730 
-1743 QYWPPEGMGGGA
+1743 
-1755 HAVVGTQYVPIDK
+1755 
-1768 LLAAYGV
+1768 
-1775 DVFADGD
+1775 
-1782 TLAVSASDGKGL
+1782 
-1794 SVDKTELDT
+1794 
-1803 CKYYFD
+1803 
-1809 DNSIHEEVPA
+1809 
-1819 ALLLSWNSGKLVD
+1819 
-1832 KDDEVLTTVDAIAN
+1832 
-1846 GAYDSGNIR
+1846 
-1855 FGYGVSQ
+1855 YGVSQ
-1862 EQYDSRE
+1862 EQYDKRD

-1891 VPVTDPAV
+1891 IPVTDPAV

-2034 EVPAALALTWD
+2034 DVPAALALTWD

>member
-1 MKHTKQRWLAALLA
+1 MPCHFYTSLFPAGNNEQKVKQKGNNTMRVKN
-15 LCLLLSLTAPAVA
+15 SL
-28 MQPDDAAEN
+28 
-37 VEAAALPAEEA
+37 
-48 PAENGEAE
+48 
-56 AFDAPETLAA
+56 
-66 GTEVT
+66 
-71 AERRSGYDVATI
+71 RR
-83 RYTDASGTE
+83 
-92 QAIAFREME
+92 
-101 NGYAYTLPQGV
+101 L
-112 AESAVTVEYF
+112 
-122 STTRWDGAVD
+122 
-132 ISWYDAGTSE
+132 
-142 FTLTTPAQLAGL
+142 
-154 AALVNGRA
+154 
-162 SAETSRWRIKG
+162 
-173 DTALLVSTRKDNV
+173 TALLLC
-186 ILVGAG
+186 LVMMAQM
-192 GGNVTGTVY
+192 VVVA
-201 YGSADYDFSN
+201 SAVGFSP
-211 KTVYLGCDMDMGGSD
+211 TTETPEPTAADAFAFSD
-226 GVNWTPIGG
+226 GEI
-235 KYPMAPDDMD
+235 
-245 NPVPIEA
+245 
-252 FFNGTLDGRGHR
+252 
-264 VTNLYCDRYSAKHY
+264 
-278 AYSQAVG
+278 
-285 LVGYLGET
+285 
-293 YDGESDPVQA
+293 
-303 PTVRNL
+303 
-309 SVDGSIRGRRMVGGI
+309 
-324 VGRVGSIGTG
+324 
-334 VRIENCANYAAVSS
+334 
-348 TDSKG
+348 TD
-353 VGGIV
+353 
-358 GAGWGKGYIINCYN
+358 
-372 TGSVSSTYACP
+372 
-383 AGGICGNNQGLNIY
+383 
-397 ACYNVGT
+397 
-404 IDTSGNQRGRGIGGH
+404 
-419 DGGIYTVANCYTLSG
+419 
-434 CDDDPASN
+434 
-442 GWYVGSGTAC
+442 YVGSDTNVVIPAAIGGVAVTKIGQAAFMSKNIENVVIPSTVTYVDDYAFDYCDSLDSLYFYGDVPANLGDATYDMSTSMVIYCKGTYLS
-452 TIDIRVWTAAQMQS
+452 DYEYKM
-466 QTLVTALNA
+466 
-475 NGGAYVY
+475 
-482 SAGGYPRLFWE
+482 
-493 SGWPSGTCQVTV
+493 
-505 QSGDDVTVTA
+505 GDD
-515 TPGGDVAK
+515 
-523 GTVVY
+523 
-528 LSNTVPAGSVFRCY
+528 
-542 SANGKN
+542 
-548 LLGDYYTVT
+548 
-557 ADVTL
+557 
-562 SAVMESM
+562 
-569 VAGTVQLPENS
+569 
-580 VYTLTVTKT
+580 
-589 GTAYV
+589 
-594 DGEAVS
+594 
-600 VTDAPVV
+600 
-607 SGDPIYENDV
+607 
-617 LTVKAAVKDGVYPED
+617 
-632 NDYVYSGKFDFVFA
+632 
-646 YQDGASSPETK
+646 
-657 RNLLSTKFTVA
+657 FT
-668 RTDAPLVIT
+668 
-677 AVPKTTGKTWLDVA
+677 
-691 DTSWYSDSGTAF
+691 
-703 TITTARQ
+703 
-710 LAGLAQL
+710 
-717 VNDKTDTFSGKTVR
+717 
-731 LGNDISL
+731 
-738 RNDDGTSGTLLWSGI
+738 
-753 GTSGS
+753 
-758 FNGTFDGAGH
+758 
-768 AITQMTASTSGSVAL
+768 
-783 FVTCSGAVIRDLSLF
+783 
-798 GEVTGGRAAGLAVD
+798 
-812 MTNTTVENCAVSVKV
+812 
-827 TASNSGAGASGGIAG
+827 
-842 TMNGGTMMGCVNR
+842 
-855 NAVTSENG
+855 
-863 VGGLAGELKG
+863 
-873 GGTIQ
+873 
-878 DCANYGAVSGNNS
+878 
-891 NGGLGGLVG
+891 
-900 KVSSGTLLRCAN
+900 
-912 YGAVSGTSW
+912 VSGTISNSLADPAYPAAPSHNW
-921 YTGGFCVCGAKA
+921 VYTDNGDGTHRAVCQDAGCTEVIAREAHTYTGGFCACGAKV

-938 GMFNYKVLDEN
+938 GMFNYKVLNEN

-1158 IDLAGDITL
+1158 IDLAGDITM

-1176 VSDFKVYPDA
+1176 ISDFKVYPDA
-1186 NDTSKYLAFH
+1186 NDTSEYLAFH

-1246 SALDQWQSDYT
+1246 SALDQWQSGYT
-1257 SGSYNFAAVEFP
+1257 SGSYNFAAVE
-1269 ATLQYID
+1269 
-1276 KQGCWGLEKVTE
+1276 
-1288 IDLTNTALEW
+1288 
-1298 IGDMAFNGCNSLL
+1298 
-1311 TVRLPKTLTDMG
+1311 
-1323 VPGNVDKKSETVN
+1323 
-1336 TKDNDNSDTKDVT
+1336 
-1349 TGTDGEKIT
+1349 
-1358 YTENVFAYCN
+1358 
-1368 SLQNIIVEEGN
+1368 
-1379 ANFKDIDGVLYT
+1379 
-1391 ADGKKLIRYPNGRTA
+1391 
-1406 KHFDIPEGVETIASQ
+1406 
-1421 AFMVGAGSNYS
+1421 
-1432 SALQT
+1432 
-1437 VKFPTT
+1437 
-1443 LKTVESLAFRQS
+1443 
-1455 WLTEVTVP
+1455 
-1463 AGVTFGSSVFDNND
+1463 
-1477 KLTKVTIESGVT
+1477 
-1489 ELGDYMFWG
+1489 
-1498 CDSLTSVKLPD
+1498 
-1509 SLTKI
+1509 
-1514 GKSSFEHSALN
+1514 
-1525 QLDLNKAEELGDHAF
+1525 
-1540 YCSKLTNVTIPASVT
+1540 
-1555 KVGTGVFYK
+1555 
-1564 CWKNLDKVVFPDTV
+1564 
-1578 KITAL
+1578 
-1583 PDQTFESCQ
+1583 
-1592 ALTELYLG
+1592 
-1600 KNIRSTGSVSLYD
+1600 
-1613 TNKDLKVYTDLTAN
+1613 
-1627 TFVRGKY
+1627 
-1634 DVYPYDLDDK
+1634 
-1644 TLFTSCVKTDEV
+1644 
-1656 DSNGYPVYVVT
+1656 
-1667 LNEDAF
+1667 
-1673 SGGGGCGGGSV
+1673 
-1684 SKEDGV
+1684 
-1690 YIYAGATPTFV
+1690 
-1701 YGESKGAP
+1701 
-1709 VLTLKVKSCA
+1709 
-1719 GKEETVEIYRE
+1719 
-1730 DLLKLAETGRVVY
+1730 
-1743 QYWPPEGMGGGA
+1743 
-1755 HAVVGTQYVPIDK
+1755 
-1768 LLAAYGV
+1768 
-1775 DVFADGD
+1775 
-1782 TLAVSASDGKGL
+1782 
-1794 SVDKTELDT
+1794 
-1803 CKYYFD
+1803 
-1809 DNSIHEEVPA
+1809 
-1819 ALLLSWNSGKLVD
+1819 
-1832 KDDEVLTTVDAIAN
+1832 
-1846 GAYDSGNIR
+1846 
-1855 FGYGVSQ
+1855 YGVSQ
-1862 EQYDSRE
+1862 EQYDKRE

-1899 EPTEDK
+1899 EPTVDE

>member
-1 MKHTKQRWLAALLA
+1 MKQKGNNTMRVKN
-15 LCLLLSLTAPAVA
+15 SL
-28 MQPDDAAEN
+28 
-37 VEAAALPAEEA
+37 
-48 PAENGEAE
+48 
-56 AFDAPETLAA
+56 
-66 GTEVT
+66 
-71 AERRSGYDVATI
+71 RR
-83 RYTDASGTE
+83 
-92 QAIAFREME
+92 
-101 NGYAYTLPQGV
+101 L
-112 AESAVTVEYF
+112 
-122 STTRWDGAVD
+122 
-132 ISWYDAGTSE
+132 
-142 FTLTTPAQLAGL
+142 
-154 AALVNGRA
+154 
-162 SAETSRWRIKG
+162 
-173 DTALLVSTRKDNV
+173 TALLLC
-186 ILVGAG
+186 LVMMAQM
-192 GGNVTGTVY
+192 VVVA
-201 YGSADYDFSN
+201 SAATFSP
-211 KTVYLGCDMDMGGSD
+211 TTETPEPTAADAFAFSD
-226 GVNWTPIGG
+226 GEI
-235 KYPMAPDDMD
+235 
-245 NPVPIEA
+245 
-252 FFNGTLDGRGHR
+252 
-264 VTNLYCDRYSAKHY
+264 
-278 AYSQAVG
+278 
-285 LVGYLGET
+285 
-293 YDGESDPVQA
+293 
-303 PTVRNL
+303 
-309 SVDGSIRGRRMVGGI
+309 
-324 VGRVGSIGTG
+324 
-334 VRIENCANYAAVSS
+334 
-348 TDSKG
+348 TD
-353 VGGIV
+353 
-358 GAGWGKGYIINCYN
+358 
-372 TGSVSSTYACP
+372 
-383 AGGICGNNQGLNIY
+383 
-397 ACYNVGT
+397 
-404 IDTSGNQRGRGIGGH
+404 
-419 DGGIYTVANCYTLSG
+419 
-434 CDDDPASN
+434 
-442 GWYVGSGTAC
+442 YVGSDTNVVIPAAIGGVAVTKIGQAAFMSKNIENVVIPSTVTYVDDYAFDYCDSLDSLYFYGDVPANLGDATYDMSTSVVIYCKGTYLSDYEYKMGDDFTVFG
-452 TIDIRVWTAAQMQS
+452 TIS
-466 QTLVTALNA
+466 
-475 NGGAYVY
+475 NGLEDPAYV
-482 SAGGYPRLFWE
+482 
-493 SGWPSGTCQVTV
+493 TV
-505 QSGDDVTVTA
+505 SHNWKYTD
-515 TPGGDVAK
+515 
-523 GTVVY
+523 
-528 LSNTVPAGSVFRCY
+528 
-542 SANGKN
+542 NG
-548 LLGDYYTVT
+548 
-557 ADVTL
+557 
-562 SAVMESM
+562 
-569 VAGTVQLPENS
+569 
-580 VYTLTVTKT
+580 
-589 GTAYV
+589 
-594 DGEAVS
+594 
-600 VTDAPVV
+600 
-607 SGDPIYENDV
+607 
-617 LTVKAAVKDGVYPED
+617 
-632 NDYVYSGKFDFVFA
+632 
-646 YQDGASSPETK
+646 
-657 RNLLSTKFTVA
+657 
-668 RTDAPLVIT
+668 
-677 AVPKTTGKTWLDVA
+677 
-691 DTSWYSDSGTAF
+691 
-703 TITTARQ
+703 
-710 LAGLAQL
+710 
-717 VNDKTDTFSGKTVR
+717 
-731 LGNDISL
+731 
-738 RNDDGTSGTLLWSGI
+738 DGTHRAVCQ
-753 GTSGS
+753 
-758 FNGTFDGAGH
+758 DAGCTEV
-768 AITQMTASTSGSVAL
+768 IASEAHT
-783 FVTCSGAVIRDLSLF
+783 
-798 GEVTGGRAAGLAVD
+798 
-812 MTNTTVENCAVSVKV
+812 
-827 TASNSGAGASGGIAG
+827 
-842 TMNGGTMMGCVNR
+842 
-855 NAVTSENG
+855 
-863 VGGLAGELKG
+863 
-873 GGTIQ
+873 
-878 DCANYGAVSGNNS
+878 
-891 NGGLGGLVG
+891 
-900 KVSSGTLLRCAN
+900 
-912 YGAVSGTSW
+912 

-1039 IVFEAENVT
+1039 IVFEAENFT

-1186 NDTSKYLAFH
+1186 NDTSEYLAFH

-1216 SSGGTLTIP
+1216 SSGGTLTIL

-1246 SALDQWQSDYT
+1246 SALYQWQSGYT
-1257 SGSYNFAAVEFP
+1257 SGSYNFAAVE
-1269 ATLQYID
+1269 
-1276 KQGCWGLEKVTE
+1276 
-1288 IDLTNTALEW
+1288 
-1298 IGDMAFNGCNSLL
+1298 
-1311 TVRLPKTLTDMG
+1311 
-1323 VPGNVDKKSETVN
+1323 
-1336 TKDNDNSDTKDVT
+1336 
-1349 TGTDGEKIT
+1349 
-1358 YTENVFAYCN
+1358 
-1368 SLQNIIVEEGN
+1368 
-1379 ANFKDIDGVLYT
+1379 
-1391 ADGKKLIRYPNGRTA
+1391 
-1406 KHFDIPEGVETIASQ
+1406 
-1421 AFMVGAGSNYS
+1421 
-1432 SALQT
+1432 
-1437 VKFPTT
+1437 
-1443 LKTVESLAFRQS
+1443 
-1455 WLTEVTVP
+1455 
-1463 AGVTFGSSVFDNND
+1463 
-1477 KLTKVTIESGVT
+1477 
-1489 ELGDYMFWG
+1489 
-1498 CDSLTSVKLPD
+1498 
-1509 SLTKI
+1509 
-1514 GKSSFEHSALN
+1514 
-1525 QLDLNKAEELGDHAF
+1525 
-1540 YCSKLTNVTIPASVT
+1540 
-1555 KVGTGVFYK
+1555 
-1564 CWKNLDKVVFPDTV
+1564 
-1578 KITAL
+1578 
-1583 PDQTFESCQ
+1583 
-1592 ALTELYLG
+1592 
-1600 KNIRSTGSVSLYD
+1600 
-1613 TNKDLKVYTDLTAN
+1613 
-1627 TFVRGKY
+1627 
-1634 DVYPYDLDDK
+1634 
-1644 TLFTSCVKTDEV
+1644 
-1656 DSNGYPVYVVT
+1656 
-1667 LNEDAF
+1667 
-1673 SGGGGCGGGSV
+1673 
-1684 SKEDGV
+1684 
-1690 YIYAGATPTFV
+1690 
-1701 YGESKGAP
+1701 
-1709 VLTLKVKSCA
+1709 
-1719 GKEETVEIYRE
+1719 
-1730 DLLKLAETGRVVY
+1730 
-1743 QYWPPEGMGGGA
+1743 
-1755 HAVVGTQYVPIDK
+1755 
-1768 LLAAYGV
+1768 
-1775 DVFADGD
+1775 
-1782 TLAVSASDGKGL
+1782 
-1794 SVDKTELDT
+1794 
-1803 CKYYFD
+1803 
-1809 DNSIHEEVPA
+1809 
-1819 ALLLSWNSGKLVD
+1819 
-1832 KDDEVLTTVDAIAN
+1832 
-1846 GAYDSGNIR
+1846 
-1855 FGYGVSQ
+1855 YGVSQ

>member
-1 MKHTKQRWLAALLA
+1 MRVKN
-15 LCLLLSLTAPAVA
+15 SL
-28 MQPDDAAEN
+28 
-37 VEAAALPAEEA
+37 
-48 PAENGEAE
+48 
-56 AFDAPETLAA
+56 
-66 GTEVT
+66 
-71 AERRSGYDVATI
+71 RR
-83 RYTDASGTE
+83 
-92 QAIAFREME
+92 
-101 NGYAYTLPQGV
+101 L
-112 AESAVTVEYF
+112 
-122 STTRWDGAVD
+122 
-132 ISWYDAGTSE
+132 
-142 FTLTTPAQLAGL
+142 
-154 AALVNGRA
+154 
-162 SAETSRWRIKG
+162 
-173 DTALLVSTRKDNV
+173 TALLLC
-186 ILVGAG
+186 LVMMAQM
-192 GGNVTGTVY
+192 VVVA
-201 YGSADYDFSN
+201 SAATFSP
-211 KTVYLGCDMDMGGSD
+211 TTETPEPTAADAFAFSD
-226 GVNWTPIGG
+226 GEI
-235 KYPMAPDDMD
+235 
-245 NPVPIEA
+245 
-252 FFNGTLDGRGHR
+252 
-264 VTNLYCDRYSAKHY
+264 
-278 AYSQAVG
+278 
-285 LVGYLGET
+285 
-293 YDGESDPVQA
+293 
-303 PTVRNL
+303 
-309 SVDGSIRGRRMVGGI
+309 
-324 VGRVGSIGTG
+324 
-334 VRIENCANYAAVSS
+334 
-348 TDSKG
+348 TD
-353 VGGIV
+353 
-358 GAGWGKGYIINCYN
+358 
-372 TGSVSSTYACP
+372 
-383 AGGICGNNQGLNIY
+383 
-397 ACYNVGT
+397 
-404 IDTSGNQRGRGIGGH
+404 
-419 DGGIYTVANCYTLSG
+419 
-434 CDDDPASN
+434 
-442 GWYVGSGTAC
+442 YVGSDTNVVIPAAIGGVAVTKIGQAAFMSKNIENVVIPSTVTYVDDYAFDYCDSLDSLYFYGDVPANLGDATYDMSTSVVIYCKGTYLSDYEYKMGDDFTVFG
-452 TIDIRVWTAAQMQS
+452 TIS
-466 QTLVTALNA
+466 
-475 NGGAYVY
+475 NGLEDPAYV
-482 SAGGYPRLFWE
+482 
-493 SGWPSGTCQVTV
+493 TV
-505 QSGDDVTVTA
+505 SHNWKYTD
-515 TPGGDVAK
+515 
-523 GTVVY
+523 
-528 LSNTVPAGSVFRCY
+528 
-542 SANGKN
+542 NG
-548 LLGDYYTVT
+548 
-557 ADVTL
+557 
-562 SAVMESM
+562 
-569 VAGTVQLPENS
+569 
-580 VYTLTVTKT
+580 
-589 GTAYV
+589 
-594 DGEAVS
+594 
-600 VTDAPVV
+600 
-607 SGDPIYENDV
+607 
-617 LTVKAAVKDGVYPED
+617 
-632 NDYVYSGKFDFVFA
+632 
-646 YQDGASSPETK
+646 
-657 RNLLSTKFTVA
+657 
-668 RTDAPLVIT
+668 
-677 AVPKTTGKTWLDVA
+677 
-691 DTSWYSDSGTAF
+691 
-703 TITTARQ
+703 
-710 LAGLAQL
+710 
-717 VNDKTDTFSGKTVR
+717 
-731 LGNDISL
+731 
-738 RNDDGTSGTLLWSGI
+738 DGTHRAVCQ
-753 GTSGS
+753 
-758 FNGTFDGAGH
+758 DAGC
-768 AITQMTASTSGSVAL
+768 TE
-783 FVTCSGAVIRDLSLF
+783 VIAR
-798 GEVTGGRAAGLAVD
+798 EAHT
-812 MTNTTVENCAVSVKV
+812 
-827 TASNSGAGASGGIAG
+827 
-842 TMNGGTMMGCVNR
+842 
-855 NAVTSENG
+855 
-863 VGGLAGELKG
+863 
-873 GGTIQ
+873 
-878 DCANYGAVSGNNS
+878 
-891 NGGLGGLVG
+891 
-900 KVSSGTLLRCAN
+900 
-912 YGAVSGTSW
+912 
-921 YTGGFCVCGAKA
+921 YTGGFCACGAKV

-1176 VSDFKVYPDA
+1176 ISDFKVYPDA
-1186 NDTSKYLAFH
+1186 NDTSEYLAFH
-1196 VINLDSAEKKGT
+1196 VINLDNAEKKGT

-1241 IGIGK
+1241 IGK
-1246 SALDQWQSDYT
+1246 SALDQWQSGYT
-1257 SGSYNFAAVEFP
+1257 SGSYNFAAVE
-1269 ATLQYID
+1269 
-1276 KQGCWGLEKVTE
+1276 
-1288 IDLTNTALEW
+1288 
-1298 IGDMAFNGCNSLL
+1298 
-1311 TVRLPKTLTDMG
+1311 
-1323 VPGNVDKKSETVN
+1323 
-1336 TKDNDNSDTKDVT
+1336 
-1349 TGTDGEKIT
+1349 
-1358 YTENVFAYCN
+1358 
-1368 SLQNIIVEEGN
+1368 
-1379 ANFKDIDGVLYT
+1379 
-1391 ADGKKLIRYPNGRTA
+1391 
-1406 KHFDIPEGVETIASQ
+1406 
-1421 AFMVGAGSNYS
+1421 
-1432 SALQT
+1432 
-1437 VKFPTT
+1437 
-1443 LKTVESLAFRQS
+1443 
-1455 WLTEVTVP
+1455 
-1463 AGVTFGSSVFDNND
+1463 
-1477 KLTKVTIESGVT
+1477 
-1489 ELGDYMFWG
+1489 
-1498 CDSLTSVKLPD
+1498 
-1509 SLTKI
+1509 
-1514 GKSSFEHSALN
+1514 
-1525 QLDLNKAEELGDHAF
+1525 
-1540 YCSKLTNVTIPASVT
+1540 
-1555 KVGTGVFYK
+1555 
-1564 CWKNLDKVVFPDTV
+1564 
-1578 KITAL
+1578 
-1583 PDQTFESCQ
+1583 
-1592 ALTELYLG
+1592 
-1600 KNIRSTGSVSLYD
+1600 
-1613 TNKDLKVYTDLTAN
+1613 
-1627 TFVRGKY
+1627 
-1634 DVYPYDLDDK
+1634 
-1644 TLFTSCVKTDEV
+1644 
-1656 DSNGYPVYVVT
+1656 
-1667 LNEDAF
+1667 
-1673 SGGGGCGGGSV
+1673 
-1684 SKEDGV
+1684 
-1690 YIYAGATPTFV
+1690 
-1701 YGESKGAP
+1701 
-1709 VLTLKVKSCA
+1709 
-1719 GKEETVEIYRE
+1719 
-1730 DLLKLAETGRVVY
+1730 
-1743 QYWPPEGMGGGA
+1743 
-1755 HAVVGTQYVPIDK
+1755 
-1768 LLAAYGV
+1768 
-1775 DVFADGD
+1775 
-1782 TLAVSASDGKGL
+1782 
-1794 SVDKTELDT
+1794 
-1803 CKYYFD
+1803 
-1809 DNSIHEEVPA
+1809 
-1819 ALLLSWNSGKLVD
+1819 
-1832 KDDEVLTTVDAIAN
+1832 
-1846 GAYDSGNIR
+1846 
-1855 FGYGVSQ
+1855 YGVSQ
-1862 EQYDSRE
+1862 EQYDKRE

>member
-1 MKHTKQRWLAALLA
+1 MRVKN
-15 LCLLLSLTAPAVA
+15 SL
-28 MQPDDAAEN
+28 
-37 VEAAALPAEEA
+37 
-48 PAENGEAE
+48 
-56 AFDAPETLAA
+56 
-66 GTEVT
+66 
-71 AERRSGYDVATI
+71 RR
-83 RYTDASGTE
+83 
-92 QAIAFREME
+92 
-101 NGYAYTLPQGV
+101 L
-112 AESAVTVEYF
+112 
-122 STTRWDGAVD
+122 
-132 ISWYDAGTSE
+132 
-142 FTLTTPAQLAGL
+142 
-154 AALVNGRA
+154 
-162 SAETSRWRIKG
+162 
-173 DTALLVSTRKDNV
+173 TALLLC
-186 ILVGAG
+186 LVMMAQ
-192 GGNVTGTVY
+192 TVVVA
-201 YGSADYDFSN
+201 SAVGFSP
-211 KTVYLGCDMDMGGSD
+211 TTETPEPTAADAFAFSD
-226 GVNWTPIGG
+226 GEI
-235 KYPMAPDDMD
+235 
-245 NPVPIEA
+245 
-252 FFNGTLDGRGHR
+252 
-264 VTNLYCDRYSAKHY
+264 
-278 AYSQAVG
+278 
-285 LVGYLGET
+285 
-293 YDGESDPVQA
+293 
-303 PTVRNL
+303 
-309 SVDGSIRGRRMVGGI
+309 
-324 VGRVGSIGTG
+324 
-334 VRIENCANYAAVSS
+334 
-348 TDSKG
+348 TD
-353 VGGIV
+353 
-358 GAGWGKGYIINCYN
+358 
-372 TGSVSSTYACP
+372 
-383 AGGICGNNQGLNIY
+383 
-397 ACYNVGT
+397 
-404 IDTSGNQRGRGIGGH
+404 
-419 DGGIYTVANCYTLSG
+419 
-434 CDDDPASN
+434 
-442 GWYVGSGTAC
+442 YVGSDTNVVIPAAIGGVAVTKIGQAAFMSKNIENVVIPSTVTYVDDYAFDYCDSLDSLYFYGDVPANLGDATYDMSTSVVIYCKGTYLSDYEYKMGDDFTVFG
-452 TIDIRVWTAAQMQS
+452 TIS
-466 QTLVTALNA
+466 
-475 NGGAYVY
+475 NGLEDPAYVTVSHNWKY
-482 SAGGYPRLFWE
+482 TDNGD
-493 SGWPSGTCQVTV
+493 GTH
-505 QSGDDVTVTA
+505 
-515 TPGGDVAK
+515 
-523 GTVVY
+523 
-528 LSNTVPAGSVFRCY
+528 
-542 SANGKN
+542 
-548 LLGDYYTVT
+548 
-557 ADVTL
+557 
-562 SAVMESM
+562 SAVCQDEGCTEVIAS
-569 VAGTVQLPENS
+569 
-580 VYTLTVTKT
+580 
-589 GTAYV
+589 
-594 DGEAVS
+594 EAH
-600 VTDAPVV
+600 T
-607 SGDPIYENDV
+607 
-617 LTVKAAVKDGVYPED
+617 
-632 NDYVYSGKFDFVFA
+632 
-646 YQDGASSPETK
+646 
-657 RNLLSTKFTVA
+657 
-668 RTDAPLVIT
+668 
-677 AVPKTTGKTWLDVA
+677 
-691 DTSWYSDSGTAF
+691 
-703 TITTARQ
+703 
-710 LAGLAQL
+710 
-717 VNDKTDTFSGKTVR
+717 
-731 LGNDISL
+731 
-738 RNDDGTSGTLLWSGI
+738 
-753 GTSGS
+753 
-758 FNGTFDGAGH
+758 
-768 AITQMTASTSGSVAL
+768 
-783 FVTCSGAVIRDLSLF
+783 
-798 GEVTGGRAAGLAVD
+798 
-812 MTNTTVENCAVSVKV
+812 
-827 TASNSGAGASGGIAG
+827 
-842 TMNGGTMMGCVNR
+842 
-855 NAVTSENG
+855 
-863 VGGLAGELKG
+863 
-873 GGTIQ
+873 
-878 DCANYGAVSGNNS
+878 
-891 NGGLGGLVG
+891 
-900 KVSSGTLLRCAN
+900 
-912 YGAVSGTSW
+912 

-1176 VSDFKVYPDA
+1176 ISDFKVYPDA
-1186 NDTSKYLAFH
+1186 NDTSEYLAFH

-1246 SALDQWQSDYT
+1246 SALYQWQSGYT
-1257 SGSYNFAAVEFP
+1257 SGSYNFAAVE
-1269 ATLQYID
+1269 
-1276 KQGCWGLEKVTE
+1276 
-1288 IDLTNTALEW
+1288 
-1298 IGDMAFNGCNSLL
+1298 
-1311 TVRLPKTLTDMG
+1311 
-1323 VPGNVDKKSETVN
+1323 
-1336 TKDNDNSDTKDVT
+1336 
-1349 TGTDGEKIT
+1349 
-1358 YTENVFAYCN
+1358 
-1368 SLQNIIVEEGN
+1368 
-1379 ANFKDIDGVLYT
+1379 
-1391 ADGKKLIRYPNGRTA
+1391 
-1406 KHFDIPEGVETIASQ
+1406 
-1421 AFMVGAGSNYS
+1421 
-1432 SALQT
+1432 
-1437 VKFPTT
+1437 
-1443 LKTVESLAFRQS
+1443 
-1455 WLTEVTVP
+1455 
-1463 AGVTFGSSVFDNND
+1463 
-1477 KLTKVTIESGVT
+1477 
-1489 ELGDYMFWG
+1489 
-1498 CDSLTSVKLPD
+1498 
-1509 SLTKI
+1509 
-1514 GKSSFEHSALN
+1514 
-1525 QLDLNKAEELGDHAF
+1525 
-1540 YCSKLTNVTIPASVT
+1540 
-1555 KVGTGVFYK
+1555 
-1564 CWKNLDKVVFPDTV
+1564 
-1578 KITAL
+1578 
-1583 PDQTFESCQ
+1583 
-1592 ALTELYLG
+1592 
-1600 KNIRSTGSVSLYD
+1600 
-1613 TNKDLKVYTDLTAN
+1613 
-1627 TFVRGKY
+1627 
-1634 DVYPYDLDDK
+1634 
-1644 TLFTSCVKTDEV
+1644 
-1656 DSNGYPVYVVT
+1656 
-1667 LNEDAF
+1667 
-1673 SGGGGCGGGSV
+1673 
-1684 SKEDGV
+1684 
-1690 YIYAGATPTFV
+1690 
-1701 YGESKGAP
+1701 
-1709 VLTLKVKSCA
+1709 
-1719 GKEETVEIYRE
+1719 
-1730 DLLKLAETGRVVY
+1730 
-1743 QYWPPEGMGGGA
+1743 
-1755 HAVVGTQYVPIDK
+1755 
-1768 LLAAYGV
+1768 
-1775 DVFADGD
+1775 
-1782 TLAVSASDGKGL
+1782 
-1794 SVDKTELDT
+1794 
-1803 CKYYFD
+1803 
-1809 DNSIHEEVPA
+1809 
-1819 ALLLSWNSGKLVD
+1819 
-1832 KDDEVLTTVDAIAN
+1832 
-1846 GAYDSGNIR
+1846 
-1855 FGYGVSQ
+1855 YGVSQ

-1997 DKGDSIAA
+1997 DKGDSIAV

-2034 EVPAALALTWD
+2034 DVPAALALTWD

>member
-1 MKHTKQRWLAALLA
+1 MRVKN
-15 LCLLLSLTAPAVA
+15 SL
-28 MQPDDAAEN
+28 
-37 VEAAALPAEEA
+37 
-48 PAENGEAE
+48 
-56 AFDAPETLAA
+56 
-66 GTEVT
+66 
-71 AERRSGYDVATI
+71 RR
-83 RYTDASGTE
+83 
-92 QAIAFREME
+92 
-101 NGYAYTLPQGV
+101 L
-112 AESAVTVEYF
+112 
-122 STTRWDGAVD
+122 
-132 ISWYDAGTSE
+132 
-142 FTLTTPAQLAGL
+142 
-154 AALVNGRA
+154 
-162 SAETSRWRIKG
+162 
-173 DTALLVSTRKDNV
+173 TALLLC
-186 ILVGAG
+186 LVMMAQM
-192 GGNVTGTVY
+192 VVVA
-201 YGSADYDFSN
+201 SAATFSP
-211 KTVYLGCDMDMGGSD
+211 TTETPEPTAADAFAFSD
-226 GVNWTPIGG
+226 GEI
-235 KYPMAPDDMD
+235 
-245 NPVPIEA
+245 
-252 FFNGTLDGRGHR
+252 
-264 VTNLYCDRYSAKHY
+264 
-278 AYSQAVG
+278 
-285 LVGYLGET
+285 
-293 YDGESDPVQA
+293 
-303 PTVRNL
+303 
-309 SVDGSIRGRRMVGGI
+309 
-324 VGRVGSIGTG
+324 
-334 VRIENCANYAAVSS
+334 
-348 TDSKG
+348 TD
-353 VGGIV
+353 
-358 GAGWGKGYIINCYN
+358 
-372 TGSVSSTYACP
+372 
-383 AGGICGNNQGLNIY
+383 
-397 ACYNVGT
+397 
-404 IDTSGNQRGRGIGGH
+404 
-419 DGGIYTVANCYTLSG
+419 
-434 CDDDPASN
+434 
-442 GWYVGSGTAC
+442 YVGSDTNVVIPAAIGGVAVTKIGQAAFMSKNIENVVIPSTVTYVDDYAFDYCDSLDSLYFYGDVPANLGDATYDMSTSVVIYCKGTYLS
-452 TIDIRVWTAAQMQS
+452 DYEYKM
-466 QTLVTALNA
+466 
-475 NGGAYVY
+475 
-482 SAGGYPRLFWE
+482 
-493 SGWPSGTCQVTV
+493 
-505 QSGDDVTVTA
+505 GDDFTVFGTISNSLA
-515 TPGGDVAK
+515 DPAYPAAPSHNWKYTDNGD
-523 GTVVY
+523 GTH
-528 LSNTVPAGSVFRCY
+528 
-542 SANGKN
+542 
-548 LLGDYYTVT
+548 
-557 ADVTL
+557 
-562 SAVMESM
+562 SAVCQD
-569 VAGTVQLPENS
+569 AGCTEVIAS
-580 VYTLTVTKT
+580 
-589 GTAYV
+589 
-594 DGEAVS
+594 EAH
-600 VTDAPVV
+600 T
-607 SGDPIYENDV
+607 
-617 LTVKAAVKDGVYPED
+617 
-632 NDYVYSGKFDFVFA
+632 
-646 YQDGASSPETK
+646 
-657 RNLLSTKFTVA
+657 
-668 RTDAPLVIT
+668 
-677 AVPKTTGKTWLDVA
+677 
-691 DTSWYSDSGTAF
+691 
-703 TITTARQ
+703 
-710 LAGLAQL
+710 
-717 VNDKTDTFSGKTVR
+717 
-731 LGNDISL
+731 
-738 RNDDGTSGTLLWSGI
+738 
-753 GTSGS
+753 
-758 FNGTFDGAGH
+758 
-768 AITQMTASTSGSVAL
+768 
-783 FVTCSGAVIRDLSLF
+783 
-798 GEVTGGRAAGLAVD
+798 
-812 MTNTTVENCAVSVKV
+812 
-827 TASNSGAGASGGIAG
+827 
-842 TMNGGTMMGCVNR
+842 
-855 NAVTSENG
+855 
-863 VGGLAGELKG
+863 
-873 GGTIQ
+873 
-878 DCANYGAVSGNNS
+878 
-891 NGGLGGLVG
+891 
-900 KVSSGTLLRCAN
+900 
-912 YGAVSGTSW
+912 
-921 YTGGFCVCGAKA
+921 YTGGFCACGAKA

-1176 VSDFKVYPDA
+1176 ISDFKVYPDA
-1186 NDTSKYLAFH
+1186 NDTSEYLAFH

-1246 SALDQWQSDYT
+1246 SALDQWQSGYT
-1257 SGSYNFAAVEFP
+1257 SGSYNFAAVE
-1269 ATLQYID
+1269 
-1276 KQGCWGLEKVTE
+1276 
-1288 IDLTNTALEW
+1288 
-1298 IGDMAFNGCNSLL
+1298 
-1311 TVRLPKTLTDMG
+1311 
-1323 VPGNVDKKSETVN
+1323 
-1336 TKDNDNSDTKDVT
+1336 
-1349 TGTDGEKIT
+1349 
-1358 YTENVFAYCN
+1358 
-1368 SLQNIIVEEGN
+1368 
-1379 ANFKDIDGVLYT
+1379 
-1391 ADGKKLIRYPNGRTA
+1391 
-1406 KHFDIPEGVETIASQ
+1406 
-1421 AFMVGAGSNYS
+1421 
-1432 SALQT
+1432 
-1437 VKFPTT
+1437 
-1443 LKTVESLAFRQS
+1443 
-1455 WLTEVTVP
+1455 
-1463 AGVTFGSSVFDNND
+1463 
-1477 KLTKVTIESGVT
+1477 
-1489 ELGDYMFWG
+1489 
-1498 CDSLTSVKLPD
+1498 
-1509 SLTKI
+1509 
-1514 GKSSFEHSALN
+1514 
-1525 QLDLNKAEELGDHAF
+1525 
-1540 YCSKLTNVTIPASVT
+1540 
-1555 KVGTGVFYK
+1555 
-1564 CWKNLDKVVFPDTV
+1564 
-1578 KITAL
+1578 
-1583 PDQTFESCQ
+1583 
-1592 ALTELYLG
+1592 
-1600 KNIRSTGSVSLYD
+1600 
-1613 TNKDLKVYTDLTAN
+1613 
-1627 TFVRGKY
+1627 
-1634 DVYPYDLDDK
+1634 
-1644 TLFTSCVKTDEV
+1644 
-1656 DSNGYPVYVVT
+1656 
-1667 LNEDAF
+1667 
-1673 SGGGGCGGGSV
+1673 
-1684 SKEDGV
+1684 
-1690 YIYAGATPTFV
+1690 
-1701 YGESKGAP
+1701 
-1709 VLTLKVKSCA
+1709 
-1719 GKEETVEIYRE
+1719 
-1730 DLLKLAETGRVVY
+1730 
-1743 QYWPPEGMGGGA
+1743 
-1755 HAVVGTQYVPIDK
+1755 
-1768 LLAAYGV
+1768 
-1775 DVFADGD
+1775 
-1782 TLAVSASDGKGL
+1782 
-1794 SVDKTELDT
+1794 
-1803 CKYYFD
+1803 
-1809 DNSIHEEVPA
+1809 
-1819 ALLLSWNSGKLVD
+1819 
-1832 KDDEVLTTVDAIAN
+1832 
-1846 GAYDSGNIR
+1846 
-1855 FGYGVSQ
+1855 YGVSQ

-2175 EPIAKLPTSGGK
+2175 EPIAKLPISGGK

-2196 KPVESGRTYDAGIAV
+2196 KPVESGRTYDSGIAV

>member
-1 MKHTKQRWLAALLA
+1 MPCHFYT
-15 LCLLLSLTAPAVA
+15 SLFPAGNNEQK
-28 MQPDDAAEN
+28 MQQKGN
-37 VEAAALPAEEA
+37 NTMRVKNSL
-48 PAENGEAE
+48 
-56 AFDAPETLAA
+56 
-66 GTEVT
+66 
-71 AERRSGYDVATI
+71 RR
-83 RYTDASGTE
+83 
-92 QAIAFREME
+92 
-101 NGYAYTLPQGV
+101 L
-112 AESAVTVEYF
+112 
-122 STTRWDGAVD
+122 
-132 ISWYDAGTSE
+132 
-142 FTLTTPAQLAGL
+142 
-154 AALVNGRA
+154 
-162 SAETSRWRIKG
+162 
-173 DTALLVSTRKDNV
+173 TALLLC
-186 ILVGAG
+186 LVMMAQ
-192 GGNVTGTVY
+192 TVVVA
-201 YGSADYDFSN
+201 SAVGFSP
-211 KTVYLGCDMDMGGSD
+211 TTETPEPTAADAFAFSD
-226 GVNWTPIGG
+226 GEI
-235 KYPMAPDDMD
+235 
-245 NPVPIEA
+245 
-252 FFNGTLDGRGHR
+252 
-264 VTNLYCDRYSAKHY
+264 
-278 AYSQAVG
+278 
-285 LVGYLGET
+285 
-293 YDGESDPVQA
+293 
-303 PTVRNL
+303 
-309 SVDGSIRGRRMVGGI
+309 
-324 VGRVGSIGTG
+324 
-334 VRIENCANYAAVSS
+334 
-348 TDSKG
+348 TD
-353 VGGIV
+353 
-358 GAGWGKGYIINCYN
+358 
-372 TGSVSSTYACP
+372 
-383 AGGICGNNQGLNIY
+383 
-397 ACYNVGT
+397 
-404 IDTSGNQRGRGIGGH
+404 
-419 DGGIYTVANCYTLSG
+419 
-434 CDDDPASN
+434 
-442 GWYVGSGTAC
+442 YVGSDTNVVIPAAIGGVAVTKIGQAAFMSKNIENVVIPSTVTYVDDYAFDYCDSLDSLYFYGDVPANLGDATYDMSTSVVIYCKGTYLSDYEYKMGDDFTVFG
-452 TIDIRVWTAAQMQS
+452 TIS
-466 QTLVTALNA
+466 
-475 NGGAYVY
+475 NGLEDPAYV
-482 SAGGYPRLFWE
+482 
-493 SGWPSGTCQVTV
+493 TV
-505 QSGDDVTVTA
+505 SHNWKYTD
-515 TPGGDVAK
+515 
-523 GTVVY
+523 
-528 LSNTVPAGSVFRCY
+528 
-542 SANGKN
+542 NG
-548 LLGDYYTVT
+548 
-557 ADVTL
+557 
-562 SAVMESM
+562 
-569 VAGTVQLPENS
+569 
-580 VYTLTVTKT
+580 
-589 GTAYV
+589 
-594 DGEAVS
+594 
-600 VTDAPVV
+600 
-607 SGDPIYENDV
+607 
-617 LTVKAAVKDGVYPED
+617 
-632 NDYVYSGKFDFVFA
+632 
-646 YQDGASSPETK
+646 
-657 RNLLSTKFTVA
+657 
-668 RTDAPLVIT
+668 
-677 AVPKTTGKTWLDVA
+677 
-691 DTSWYSDSGTAF
+691 
-703 TITTARQ
+703 
-710 LAGLAQL
+710 
-717 VNDKTDTFSGKTVR
+717 
-731 LGNDISL
+731 
-738 RNDDGTSGTLLWSGI
+738 DGTHRAVCQ
-753 GTSGS
+753 
-758 FNGTFDGAGH
+758 DAGC
-768 AITQMTASTSGSVAL
+768 TE
-783 FVTCSGAVIRDLSLF
+783 VIAR
-798 GEVTGGRAAGLAVD
+798 EAHT
-812 MTNTTVENCAVSVKV
+812 
-827 TASNSGAGASGGIAG
+827 
-842 TMNGGTMMGCVNR
+842 
-855 NAVTSENG
+855 
-863 VGGLAGELKG
+863 
-873 GGTIQ
+873 
-878 DCANYGAVSGNNS
+878 
-891 NGGLGGLVG
+891 
-900 KVSSGTLLRCAN
+900 
-912 YGAVSGTSW
+912 
-921 YTGGFCVCGAKA
+921 YTGGFCACGAKV

-983 TVAADAFNGGGNNS
+983 TVAADAFNGSGNNS

-1176 VSDFKVYPDA
+1176 ISDFKVYPDA
-1186 NDTSKYLAFH
+1186 NDTSEYLAFH

-1246 SALDQWQSDYT
+1246 SALYQWQSGYT
-1257 SGSYNFAAVEFP
+1257 SGSYNFAAVE
-1269 ATLQYID
+1269 
-1276 KQGCWGLEKVTE
+1276 
-1288 IDLTNTALEW
+1288 
-1298 IGDMAFNGCNSLL
+1298 
-1311 TVRLPKTLTDMG
+1311 
-1323 VPGNVDKKSETVN
+1323 
-1336 TKDNDNSDTKDVT
+1336 
-1349 TGTDGEKIT
+1349 
-1358 YTENVFAYCN
+1358 
-1368 SLQNIIVEEGN
+1368 
-1379 ANFKDIDGVLYT
+1379 
-1391 ADGKKLIRYPNGRTA
+1391 
-1406 KHFDIPEGVETIASQ
+1406 
-1421 AFMVGAGSNYS
+1421 
-1432 SALQT
+1432 
-1437 VKFPTT
+1437 
-1443 LKTVESLAFRQS
+1443 
-1455 WLTEVTVP
+1455 
-1463 AGVTFGSSVFDNND
+1463 
-1477 KLTKVTIESGVT
+1477 
-1489 ELGDYMFWG
+1489 
-1498 CDSLTSVKLPD
+1498 
-1509 SLTKI
+1509 
-1514 GKSSFEHSALN
+1514 
-1525 QLDLNKAEELGDHAF
+1525 
-1540 YCSKLTNVTIPASVT
+1540 
-1555 KVGTGVFYK
+1555 
-1564 CWKNLDKVVFPDTV
+1564 
-1578 KITAL
+1578 
-1583 PDQTFESCQ
+1583 
-1592 ALTELYLG
+1592 
-1600 KNIRSTGSVSLYD
+1600 
-1613 TNKDLKVYTDLTAN
+1613 
-1627 TFVRGKY
+1627 
-1634 DVYPYDLDDK
+1634 
-1644 TLFTSCVKTDEV
+1644 
-1656 DSNGYPVYVVT
+1656 
-1667 LNEDAF
+1667 
-1673 SGGGGCGGGSV
+1673 
-1684 SKEDGV
+1684 
-1690 YIYAGATPTFV
+1690 
-1701 YGESKGAP
+1701 
-1709 VLTLKVKSCA
+1709 
-1719 GKEETVEIYRE
+1719 
-1730 DLLKLAETGRVVY
+1730 
-1743 QYWPPEGMGGGA
+1743 
-1755 HAVVGTQYVPIDK
+1755 
-1768 LLAAYGV
+1768 
-1775 DVFADGD
+1775 
-1782 TLAVSASDGKGL
+1782 
-1794 SVDKTELDT
+1794 
-1803 CKYYFD
+1803 
-1809 DNSIHEEVPA
+1809 
-1819 ALLLSWNSGKLVD
+1819 
-1832 KDDEVLTTVDAIAN
+1832 
-1846 GAYDSGNIR
+1846 
-1855 FGYGVSQ
+1855 YGVSQ

-1905 PGLTEGKHCETCGAI
+1905 PGLAEGKHCETCGAI

-2169 CQATKT
+2169 WQATKT

>member
-1 MKHTKQRWLAALLA
+1 MRVKN
-15 LCLLLSLTAPAVA
+15 SL
-28 MQPDDAAEN
+28 
-37 VEAAALPAEEA
+37 
-48 PAENGEAE
+48 
-56 AFDAPETLAA
+56 
-66 GTEVT
+66 
-71 AERRSGYDVATI
+71 RR
-83 RYTDASGTE
+83 
-92 QAIAFREME
+92 
-101 NGYAYTLPQGV
+101 L
-112 AESAVTVEYF
+112 
-122 STTRWDGAVD
+122 
-132 ISWYDAGTSE
+132 
-142 FTLTTPAQLAGL
+142 
-154 AALVNGRA
+154 
-162 SAETSRWRIKG
+162 
-173 DTALLVSTRKDNV
+173 TALLLC
-186 ILVGAG
+186 LVMMAQ
-192 GGNVTGTVY
+192 TVVVA
-201 YGSADYDFSN
+201 SAVGFSP
-211 KTVYLGCDMDMGGSD
+211 TTETPEPTAADAFAFSD
-226 GVNWTPIGG
+226 GEI
-235 KYPMAPDDMD
+235 
-245 NPVPIEA
+245 
-252 FFNGTLDGRGHR
+252 
-264 VTNLYCDRYSAKHY
+264 
-278 AYSQAVG
+278 
-285 LVGYLGET
+285 
-293 YDGESDPVQA
+293 
-303 PTVRNL
+303 
-309 SVDGSIRGRRMVGGI
+309 
-324 VGRVGSIGTG
+324 
-334 VRIENCANYAAVSS
+334 
-348 TDSKG
+348 TD
-353 VGGIV
+353 
-358 GAGWGKGYIINCYN
+358 
-372 TGSVSSTYACP
+372 
-383 AGGICGNNQGLNIY
+383 
-397 ACYNVGT
+397 
-404 IDTSGNQRGRGIGGH
+404 
-419 DGGIYTVANCYTLSG
+419 
-434 CDDDPASN
+434 
-442 GWYVGSGTAC
+442 YVGSDTNVVIPAAIGGVAVTKIGQAAFMSKNIENVVIPSTVTYVDDYAFDYCDSLDSLYFYGDVPANLGDATYDMSTSVVIYCKGTYLSDYEYKMGDDFTVFG
-452 TIDIRVWTAAQMQS
+452 TIS
-466 QTLVTALNA
+466 
-475 NGGAYVY
+475 NGLEDPAYVTVSHNWVY
-482 SAGGYPRLFWE
+482 TDNGD
-493 SGWPSGTCQVTV
+493 GTH
-505 QSGDDVTVTA
+505 
-515 TPGGDVAK
+515 
-523 GTVVY
+523 
-528 LSNTVPAGSVFRCY
+528 
-542 SANGKN
+542 
-548 LLGDYYTVT
+548 
-557 ADVTL
+557 
-562 SAVMESM
+562 SAVCQDEGCTEVIAS
-569 VAGTVQLPENS
+569 
-580 VYTLTVTKT
+580 
-589 GTAYV
+589 
-594 DGEAVS
+594 EAH
-600 VTDAPVV
+600 T
-607 SGDPIYENDV
+607 
-617 LTVKAAVKDGVYPED
+617 
-632 NDYVYSGKFDFVFA
+632 
-646 YQDGASSPETK
+646 
-657 RNLLSTKFTVA
+657 
-668 RTDAPLVIT
+668 
-677 AVPKTTGKTWLDVA
+677 
-691 DTSWYSDSGTAF
+691 
-703 TITTARQ
+703 
-710 LAGLAQL
+710 
-717 VNDKTDTFSGKTVR
+717 
-731 LGNDISL
+731 
-738 RNDDGTSGTLLWSGI
+738 
-753 GTSGS
+753 
-758 FNGTFDGAGH
+758 
-768 AITQMTASTSGSVAL
+768 
-783 FVTCSGAVIRDLSLF
+783 
-798 GEVTGGRAAGLAVD
+798 
-812 MTNTTVENCAVSVKV
+812 
-827 TASNSGAGASGGIAG
+827 
-842 TMNGGTMMGCVNR
+842 
-855 NAVTSENG
+855 
-863 VGGLAGELKG
+863 
-873 GGTIQ
+873 
-878 DCANYGAVSGNNS
+878 
-891 NGGLGGLVG
+891 
-900 KVSSGTLLRCAN
+900 
-912 YGAVSGTSW
+912 

-1007 TKVTVPASITN
+1007 TKITVPASITN

-1039 IVFEAENVT
+1039 IVFEAENFT

-1176 VSDFKVYPDA
+1176 ISDFKVYPDA
-1186 NDTSKYLAFH
+1186 NDTSEYLAFH

-1246 SALDQWQSDYT
+1246 SALYQWQSGYT
-1257 SGSYNFAAVEFP
+1257 SGSYNFAAVE
-1269 ATLQYID
+1269 
-1276 KQGCWGLEKVTE
+1276 
-1288 IDLTNTALEW
+1288 
-1298 IGDMAFNGCNSLL
+1298 
-1311 TVRLPKTLTDMG
+1311 
-1323 VPGNVDKKSETVN
+1323 
-1336 TKDNDNSDTKDVT
+1336 
-1349 TGTDGEKIT
+1349 
-1358 YTENVFAYCN
+1358 
-1368 SLQNIIVEEGN
+1368 
-1379 ANFKDIDGVLYT
+1379 
-1391 ADGKKLIRYPNGRTA
+1391 
-1406 KHFDIPEGVETIASQ
+1406 
-1421 AFMVGAGSNYS
+1421 
-1432 SALQT
+1432 
-1437 VKFPTT
+1437 
-1443 LKTVESLAFRQS
+1443 
-1455 WLTEVTVP
+1455 
-1463 AGVTFGSSVFDNND
+1463 
-1477 KLTKVTIESGVT
+1477 
-1489 ELGDYMFWG
+1489 
-1498 CDSLTSVKLPD
+1498 
-1509 SLTKI
+1509 
-1514 GKSSFEHSALN
+1514 
-1525 QLDLNKAEELGDHAF
+1525 
-1540 YCSKLTNVTIPASVT
+1540 
-1555 KVGTGVFYK
+1555 
-1564 CWKNLDKVVFPDTV
+1564 
-1578 KITAL
+1578 
-1583 PDQTFESCQ
+1583 
-1592 ALTELYLG
+1592 
-1600 KNIRSTGSVSLYD
+1600 
-1613 TNKDLKVYTDLTAN
+1613 
-1627 TFVRGKY
+1627 
-1634 DVYPYDLDDK
+1634 
-1644 TLFTSCVKTDEV
+1644 
-1656 DSNGYPVYVVT
+1656 
-1667 LNEDAF
+1667 
-1673 SGGGGCGGGSV
+1673 
-1684 SKEDGV
+1684 
-1690 YIYAGATPTFV
+1690 
-1701 YGESKGAP
+1701 
-1709 VLTLKVKSCA
+1709 
-1719 GKEETVEIYRE
+1719 
-1730 DLLKLAETGRVVY
+1730 
-1743 QYWPPEGMGGGA
+1743 
-1755 HAVVGTQYVPIDK
+1755 
-1768 LLAAYGV
+1768 
-1775 DVFADGD
+1775 
-1782 TLAVSASDGKGL
+1782 
-1794 SVDKTELDT
+1794 
-1803 CKYYFD
+1803 
-1809 DNSIHEEVPA
+1809 
-1819 ALLLSWNSGKLVD
+1819 
-1832 KDDEVLTTVDAIAN
+1832 
-1846 GAYDSGNIR
+1846 
-1855 FGYGVSQ
+1855 YGVSQ
-1862 EQYDSRE
+1862 EQYDKRE

-1992 AGIDF
+1992 TGIDF

>member
-1 MKHTKQRWLAALLA
+1 MPCHFYTSLFPAGNNEQKMKQKGNNTMRVKN
-15 LCLLLSLTAPAVA
+15 SL
-28 MQPDDAAEN
+28 
-37 VEAAALPAEEA
+37 
-48 PAENGEAE
+48 
-56 AFDAPETLAA
+56 
-66 GTEVT
+66 
-71 AERRSGYDVATI
+71 RR
-83 RYTDASGTE
+83 
-92 QAIAFREME
+92 
-101 NGYAYTLPQGV
+101 L
-112 AESAVTVEYF
+112 
-122 STTRWDGAVD
+122 
-132 ISWYDAGTSE
+132 
-142 FTLTTPAQLAGL
+142 
-154 AALVNGRA
+154 
-162 SAETSRWRIKG
+162 
-173 DTALLVSTRKDNV
+173 TALLLC
-186 ILVGAG
+186 LVMMAQM
-192 GGNVTGTVY
+192 VVVA
-201 YGSADYDFSN
+201 SAVGFSP
-211 KTVYLGCDMDMGGSD
+211 TTETPEPTAADAFAFSD
-226 GVNWTPIGG
+226 GEI
-235 KYPMAPDDMD
+235 
-245 NPVPIEA
+245 
-252 FFNGTLDGRGHR
+252 
-264 VTNLYCDRYSAKHY
+264 
-278 AYSQAVG
+278 
-285 LVGYLGET
+285 
-293 YDGESDPVQA
+293 
-303 PTVRNL
+303 
-309 SVDGSIRGRRMVGGI
+309 
-324 VGRVGSIGTG
+324 
-334 VRIENCANYAAVSS
+334 
-348 TDSKG
+348 TD
-353 VGGIV
+353 
-358 GAGWGKGYIINCYN
+358 
-372 TGSVSSTYACP
+372 
-383 AGGICGNNQGLNIY
+383 
-397 ACYNVGT
+397 
-404 IDTSGNQRGRGIGGH
+404 
-419 DGGIYTVANCYTLSG
+419 
-434 CDDDPASN
+434 
-442 GWYVGSGTAC
+442 YVGSDTNVVIPAAIGGVAVTKIGQAAFMSKNIENVVIPSTVTYVDDYAFDYCDSLDSLYFYGDVPANLGDATYDMSTSMVIYCKGTYLS
-452 TIDIRVWTAAQMQS
+452 DYEYKM
-466 QTLVTALNA
+466 
-475 NGGAYVY
+475 
-482 SAGGYPRLFWE
+482 
-493 SGWPSGTCQVTV
+493 
-505 QSGDDVTVTA
+505 GDD
-515 TPGGDVAK
+515 
-523 GTVVY
+523 
-528 LSNTVPAGSVFRCY
+528 
-542 SANGKN
+542 
-548 LLGDYYTVT
+548 
-557 ADVTL
+557 
-562 SAVMESM
+562 
-569 VAGTVQLPENS
+569 
-580 VYTLTVTKT
+580 
-589 GTAYV
+589 
-594 DGEAVS
+594 
-600 VTDAPVV
+600 
-607 SGDPIYENDV
+607 
-617 LTVKAAVKDGVYPED
+617 
-632 NDYVYSGKFDFVFA
+632 
-646 YQDGASSPETK
+646 
-657 RNLLSTKFTVA
+657 FT
-668 RTDAPLVIT
+668 
-677 AVPKTTGKTWLDVA
+677 
-691 DTSWYSDSGTAF
+691 
-703 TITTARQ
+703 
-710 LAGLAQL
+710 
-717 VNDKTDTFSGKTVR
+717 
-731 LGNDISL
+731 
-738 RNDDGTSGTLLWSGI
+738 
-753 GTSGS
+753 
-758 FNGTFDGAGH
+758 
-768 AITQMTASTSGSVAL
+768 
-783 FVTCSGAVIRDLSLF
+783 
-798 GEVTGGRAAGLAVD
+798 
-812 MTNTTVENCAVSVKV
+812 
-827 TASNSGAGASGGIAG
+827 
-842 TMNGGTMMGCVNR
+842 
-855 NAVTSENG
+855 
-863 VGGLAGELKG
+863 
-873 GGTIQ
+873 
-878 DCANYGAVSGNNS
+878 
-891 NGGLGGLVG
+891 
-900 KVSSGTLLRCAN
+900 
-912 YGAVSGTSW
+912 VSGTISNSLADPAYPAAPSHNW
-921 YTGGFCVCGAKA
+921 VYTDNGDGTHRAVCQDAGCTEVIAREAHTYTGGFCACGAKV

-938 GMFNYKVLDEN
+938 GMFNYKVLNEN

-1158 IDLAGDITL
+1158 IDLAGDITM

-1176 VSDFKVYPDA
+1176 ISDFKVYPDA
-1186 NDTSKYLAFH
+1186 NDTSEYLAFH

-1246 SALDQWQSDYT
+1246 SALDQWQSGYT
-1257 SGSYNFAAVEFP
+1257 SGSYNFAAVE
-1269 ATLQYID
+1269 
-1276 KQGCWGLEKVTE
+1276 
-1288 IDLTNTALEW
+1288 
-1298 IGDMAFNGCNSLL
+1298 
-1311 TVRLPKTLTDMG
+1311 
-1323 VPGNVDKKSETVN
+1323 
-1336 TKDNDNSDTKDVT
+1336 
-1349 TGTDGEKIT
+1349 
-1358 YTENVFAYCN
+1358 
-1368 SLQNIIVEEGN
+1368 
-1379 ANFKDIDGVLYT
+1379 
-1391 ADGKKLIRYPNGRTA
+1391 
-1406 KHFDIPEGVETIASQ
+1406 
-1421 AFMVGAGSNYS
+1421 
-1432 SALQT
+1432 
-1437 VKFPTT
+1437 
-1443 LKTVESLAFRQS
+1443 
-1455 WLTEVTVP
+1455 
-1463 AGVTFGSSVFDNND
+1463 
-1477 KLTKVTIESGVT
+1477 
-1489 ELGDYMFWG
+1489 
-1498 CDSLTSVKLPD
+1498 
-1509 SLTKI
+1509 
-1514 GKSSFEHSALN
+1514 
-1525 QLDLNKAEELGDHAF
+1525 
-1540 YCSKLTNVTIPASVT
+1540 
-1555 KVGTGVFYK
+1555 
-1564 CWKNLDKVVFPDTV
+1564 
-1578 KITAL
+1578 
-1583 PDQTFESCQ
+1583 
-1592 ALTELYLG
+1592 
-1600 KNIRSTGSVSLYD
+1600 
-1613 TNKDLKVYTDLTAN
+1613 
-1627 TFVRGKY
+1627 
-1634 DVYPYDLDDK
+1634 
-1644 TLFTSCVKTDEV
+1644 
-1656 DSNGYPVYVVT
+1656 
-1667 LNEDAF
+1667 
-1673 SGGGGCGGGSV
+1673 
-1684 SKEDGV
+1684 
-1690 YIYAGATPTFV
+1690 
-1701 YGESKGAP
+1701 
-1709 VLTLKVKSCA
+1709 
-1719 GKEETVEIYRE
+1719 
-1730 DLLKLAETGRVVY
+1730 
-1743 QYWPPEGMGGGA
+1743 
-1755 HAVVGTQYVPIDK
+1755 
-1768 LLAAYGV
+1768 
-1775 DVFADGD
+1775 
-1782 TLAVSASDGKGL
+1782 
-1794 SVDKTELDT
+1794 
-1803 CKYYFD
+1803 
-1809 DNSIHEEVPA
+1809 
-1819 ALLLSWNSGKLVD
+1819 
-1832 KDDEVLTTVDAIAN
+1832 
-1846 GAYDSGNIR
+1846 
-1855 FGYGVSQ
+1855 YGVSQ
-1862 EQYDSRE
+1862 EQYDKRE

-1899 EPTEDK
+1899 EPTVDE

>member
-1 MKHTKQRWLAALLA
+1 MRVKN
-15 LCLLLSLTAPAVA
+15 SL
-28 MQPDDAAEN
+28 
-37 VEAAALPAEEA
+37 
-48 PAENGEAE
+48 
-56 AFDAPETLAA
+56 
-66 GTEVT
+66 
-71 AERRSGYDVATI
+71 RR
-83 RYTDASGTE
+83 
-92 QAIAFREME
+92 
-101 NGYAYTLPQGV
+101 L
-112 AESAVTVEYF
+112 
-122 STTRWDGAVD
+122 
-132 ISWYDAGTSE
+132 
-142 FTLTTPAQLAGL
+142 
-154 AALVNGRA
+154 
-162 SAETSRWRIKG
+162 
-173 DTALLVSTRKDNV
+173 TALLLC
-186 ILVGAG
+186 LVMMAQM
-192 GGNVTGTVY
+192 VVVA
-201 YGSADYDFSN
+201 SAATFSP
-211 KTVYLGCDMDMGGSD
+211 TTETPEPTAADAFAFSD
-226 GVNWTPIGG
+226 GEI
-235 KYPMAPDDMD
+235 
-245 NPVPIEA
+245 
-252 FFNGTLDGRGHR
+252 
-264 VTNLYCDRYSAKHY
+264 
-278 AYSQAVG
+278 
-285 LVGYLGET
+285 
-293 YDGESDPVQA
+293 
-303 PTVRNL
+303 
-309 SVDGSIRGRRMVGGI
+309 
-324 VGRVGSIGTG
+324 
-334 VRIENCANYAAVSS
+334 
-348 TDSKG
+348 TD
-353 VGGIV
+353 
-358 GAGWGKGYIINCYN
+358 
-372 TGSVSSTYACP
+372 
-383 AGGICGNNQGLNIY
+383 
-397 ACYNVGT
+397 
-404 IDTSGNQRGRGIGGH
+404 
-419 DGGIYTVANCYTLSG
+419 
-434 CDDDPASN
+434 
-442 GWYVGSGTAC
+442 YVGSDTNVVIPAAIGGVAVTKIGQAAFMSKNIENVVIPSTVTYVDDYAFDYCDSLDSLYFYGDVPANLGDATYDMSTSVVIYCKGTYLSDYEYKMGDDFTVFG
-452 TIDIRVWTAAQMQS
+452 TIS
-466 QTLVTALNA
+466 
-475 NGGAYVY
+475 NGLEDPAYV
-482 SAGGYPRLFWE
+482 
-493 SGWPSGTCQVTV
+493 TV
-505 QSGDDVTVTA
+505 SHNWKYTD
-515 TPGGDVAK
+515 
-523 GTVVY
+523 
-528 LSNTVPAGSVFRCY
+528 
-542 SANGKN
+542 NG
-548 LLGDYYTVT
+548 
-557 ADVTL
+557 
-562 SAVMESM
+562 
-569 VAGTVQLPENS
+569 
-580 VYTLTVTKT
+580 
-589 GTAYV
+589 
-594 DGEAVS
+594 
-600 VTDAPVV
+600 
-607 SGDPIYENDV
+607 
-617 LTVKAAVKDGVYPED
+617 
-632 NDYVYSGKFDFVFA
+632 
-646 YQDGASSPETK
+646 
-657 RNLLSTKFTVA
+657 
-668 RTDAPLVIT
+668 
-677 AVPKTTGKTWLDVA
+677 
-691 DTSWYSDSGTAF
+691 
-703 TITTARQ
+703 
-710 LAGLAQL
+710 
-717 VNDKTDTFSGKTVR
+717 
-731 LGNDISL
+731 
-738 RNDDGTSGTLLWSGI
+738 DGTHRAVCQ
-753 GTSGS
+753 
-758 FNGTFDGAGH
+758 DAGC
-768 AITQMTASTSGSVAL
+768 TE
-783 FVTCSGAVIRDLSLF
+783 VIAR
-798 GEVTGGRAAGLAVD
+798 EAHT
-812 MTNTTVENCAVSVKV
+812 
-827 TASNSGAGASGGIAG
+827 
-842 TMNGGTMMGCVNR
+842 
-855 NAVTSENG
+855 
-863 VGGLAGELKG
+863 
-873 GGTIQ
+873 
-878 DCANYGAVSGNNS
+878 
-891 NGGLGGLVG
+891 
-900 KVSSGTLLRCAN
+900 
-912 YGAVSGTSW
+912 
-921 YTGGFCVCGAKA
+921 YTGGFCACGAKV

-1176 VSDFKVYPDA
+1176 ISDFKVYPDA
-1186 NDTSKYLAFH
+1186 NDTSEYLAFH

-1246 SALDQWQSDYT
+1246 SALYQWQSGYT
-1257 SGSYNFAAVEFP
+1257 SGSYNFAAVE
-1269 ATLQYID
+1269 
-1276 KQGCWGLEKVTE
+1276 
-1288 IDLTNTALEW
+1288 
-1298 IGDMAFNGCNSLL
+1298 
-1311 TVRLPKTLTDMG
+1311 
-1323 VPGNVDKKSETVN
+1323 
-1336 TKDNDNSDTKDVT
+1336 
-1349 TGTDGEKIT
+1349 
-1358 YTENVFAYCN
+1358 
-1368 SLQNIIVEEGN
+1368 
-1379 ANFKDIDGVLYT
+1379 
-1391 ADGKKLIRYPNGRTA
+1391 
-1406 KHFDIPEGVETIASQ
+1406 
-1421 AFMVGAGSNYS
+1421 
-1432 SALQT
+1432 
-1437 VKFPTT
+1437 
-1443 LKTVESLAFRQS
+1443 
-1455 WLTEVTVP
+1455 
-1463 AGVTFGSSVFDNND
+1463 
-1477 KLTKVTIESGVT
+1477 
-1489 ELGDYMFWG
+1489 
-1498 CDSLTSVKLPD
+1498 
-1509 SLTKI
+1509 
-1514 GKSSFEHSALN
+1514 
-1525 QLDLNKAEELGDHAF
+1525 
-1540 YCSKLTNVTIPASVT
+1540 
-1555 KVGTGVFYK
+1555 
-1564 CWKNLDKVVFPDTV
+1564 
-1578 KITAL
+1578 
-1583 PDQTFESCQ
+1583 
-1592 ALTELYLG
+1592 
-1600 KNIRSTGSVSLYD
+1600 
-1613 TNKDLKVYTDLTAN
+1613 
-1627 TFVRGKY
+1627 
-1634 DVYPYDLDDK
+1634 
-1644 TLFTSCVKTDEV
+1644 
-1656 DSNGYPVYVVT
+1656 
-1667 LNEDAF
+1667 
-1673 SGGGGCGGGSV
+1673 
-1684 SKEDGV
+1684 
-1690 YIYAGATPTFV
+1690 
-1701 YGESKGAP
+1701 
-1709 VLTLKVKSCA
+1709 
-1719 GKEETVEIYRE
+1719 
-1730 DLLKLAETGRVVY
+1730 
-1743 QYWPPEGMGGGA
+1743 
-1755 HAVVGTQYVPIDK
+1755 
-1768 LLAAYGV
+1768 
-1775 DVFADGD
+1775 
-1782 TLAVSASDGKGL
+1782 
-1794 SVDKTELDT
+1794 
-1803 CKYYFD
+1803 
-1809 DNSIHEEVPA
+1809 
-1819 ALLLSWNSGKLVD
+1819 
-1832 KDDEVLTTVDAIAN
+1832 
-1846 GAYDSGNIR
+1846 
-1855 FGYGVSQ
+1855 YGVSQ
-1862 EQYDSRE
+1862 EQYDKRE

-2020 NALKYYFTDAENKE
+2020 NAMKYYFTDAENKE

-2226 AKKNRKER
+2226 AKENRKER

>member
-1 MKHTKQRWLAALLA
+1 MRVKN
-15 LCLLLSLTAPAVA
+15 SL
-28 MQPDDAAEN
+28 
-37 VEAAALPAEEA
+37 
-48 PAENGEAE
+48 
-56 AFDAPETLAA
+56 
-66 GTEVT
+66 
-71 AERRSGYDVATI
+71 RR
-83 RYTDASGTE
+83 
-92 QAIAFREME
+92 
-101 NGYAYTLPQGV
+101 L
-112 AESAVTVEYF
+112 
-122 STTRWDGAVD
+122 
-132 ISWYDAGTSE
+132 
-142 FTLTTPAQLAGL
+142 
-154 AALVNGRA
+154 
-162 SAETSRWRIKG
+162 
-173 DTALLVSTRKDNV
+173 TALLLC
-186 ILVGAG
+186 LVMMAQM
-192 GGNVTGTVY
+192 VVVA
-201 YGSADYDFSN
+201 SAATFSP
-211 KTVYLGCDMDMGGSD
+211 TTETPEPTAADAFAFSD
-226 GVNWTPIGG
+226 GEI
-235 KYPMAPDDMD
+235 
-245 NPVPIEA
+245 
-252 FFNGTLDGRGHR
+252 
-264 VTNLYCDRYSAKHY
+264 
-278 AYSQAVG
+278 
-285 LVGYLGET
+285 
-293 YDGESDPVQA
+293 
-303 PTVRNL
+303 
-309 SVDGSIRGRRMVGGI
+309 
-324 VGRVGSIGTG
+324 
-334 VRIENCANYAAVSS
+334 
-348 TDSKG
+348 TD
-353 VGGIV
+353 
-358 GAGWGKGYIINCYN
+358 
-372 TGSVSSTYACP
+372 
-383 AGGICGNNQGLNIY
+383 
-397 ACYNVGT
+397 
-404 IDTSGNQRGRGIGGH
+404 
-419 DGGIYTVANCYTLSG
+419 
-434 CDDDPASN
+434 
-442 GWYVGSGTAC
+442 YVGSNTNVVIPAAIGGVAVTKIGQAAFMSKNIENVVIPSTVTYVDDYAFDYCDSLDSLYFYGDVPANLGDATYDMSTSVVIYCKGTYLSDYEYKMGDDFTVFG
-452 TIDIRVWTAAQMQS
+452 TIS
-466 QTLVTALNA
+466 
-475 NGGAYVY
+475 NGLEDPAYV
-482 SAGGYPRLFWE
+482 
-493 SGWPSGTCQVTV
+493 TV
-505 QSGDDVTVTA
+505 SHNWKYTD
-515 TPGGDVAK
+515 
-523 GTVVY
+523 
-528 LSNTVPAGSVFRCY
+528 
-542 SANGKN
+542 NG
-548 LLGDYYTVT
+548 
-557 ADVTL
+557 
-562 SAVMESM
+562 
-569 VAGTVQLPENS
+569 
-580 VYTLTVTKT
+580 
-589 GTAYV
+589 
-594 DGEAVS
+594 
-600 VTDAPVV
+600 
-607 SGDPIYENDV
+607 
-617 LTVKAAVKDGVYPED
+617 
-632 NDYVYSGKFDFVFA
+632 
-646 YQDGASSPETK
+646 
-657 RNLLSTKFTVA
+657 
-668 RTDAPLVIT
+668 
-677 AVPKTTGKTWLDVA
+677 
-691 DTSWYSDSGTAF
+691 
-703 TITTARQ
+703 
-710 LAGLAQL
+710 
-717 VNDKTDTFSGKTVR
+717 
-731 LGNDISL
+731 
-738 RNDDGTSGTLLWSGI
+738 DGTHRAVCQ
-753 GTSGS
+753 
-758 FNGTFDGAGH
+758 DAGCTEV
-768 AITQMTASTSGSVAL
+768 IASEAHT
-783 FVTCSGAVIRDLSLF
+783 
-798 GEVTGGRAAGLAVD
+798 
-812 MTNTTVENCAVSVKV
+812 
-827 TASNSGAGASGGIAG
+827 
-842 TMNGGTMMGCVNR
+842 
-855 NAVTSENG
+855 
-863 VGGLAGELKG
+863 
-873 GGTIQ
+873 
-878 DCANYGAVSGNNS
+878 
-891 NGGLGGLVG
+891 
-900 KVSSGTLLRCAN
+900 
-912 YGAVSGTSW
+912 

-1176 VSDFKVYPDA
+1176 ISDFKVYPDA
-1186 NDTSKYLAFH
+1186 NDTSEYLAFH

-1246 SALDQWQSDYT
+1246 SALYQWQSGYT
-1257 SGSYNFAAVEFP
+1257 SGSYNFAAVE
-1269 ATLQYID
+1269 
-1276 KQGCWGLEKVTE
+1276 
-1288 IDLTNTALEW
+1288 
-1298 IGDMAFNGCNSLL
+1298 
-1311 TVRLPKTLTDMG
+1311 
-1323 VPGNVDKKSETVN
+1323 
-1336 TKDNDNSDTKDVT
+1336 
-1349 TGTDGEKIT
+1349 
-1358 YTENVFAYCN
+1358 
-1368 SLQNIIVEEGN
+1368 
-1379 ANFKDIDGVLYT
+1379 
-1391 ADGKKLIRYPNGRTA
+1391 
-1406 KHFDIPEGVETIASQ
+1406 
-1421 AFMVGAGSNYS
+1421 
-1432 SALQT
+1432 
-1437 VKFPTT
+1437 
-1443 LKTVESLAFRQS
+1443 
-1455 WLTEVTVP
+1455 
-1463 AGVTFGSSVFDNND
+1463 
-1477 KLTKVTIESGVT
+1477 
-1489 ELGDYMFWG
+1489 
-1498 CDSLTSVKLPD
+1498 
-1509 SLTKI
+1509 
-1514 GKSSFEHSALN
+1514 
-1525 QLDLNKAEELGDHAF
+1525 
-1540 YCSKLTNVTIPASVT
+1540 
-1555 KVGTGVFYK
+1555 
-1564 CWKNLDKVVFPDTV
+1564 
-1578 KITAL
+1578 
-1583 PDQTFESCQ
+1583 
-1592 ALTELYLG
+1592 
-1600 KNIRSTGSVSLYD
+1600 
-1613 TNKDLKVYTDLTAN
+1613 
-1627 TFVRGKY
+1627 
-1634 DVYPYDLDDK
+1634 
-1644 TLFTSCVKTDEV
+1644 
-1656 DSNGYPVYVVT
+1656 
-1667 LNEDAF
+1667 
-1673 SGGGGCGGGSV
+1673 
-1684 SKEDGV
+1684 
-1690 YIYAGATPTFV
+1690 
-1701 YGESKGAP
+1701 
-1709 VLTLKVKSCA
+1709 
-1719 GKEETVEIYRE
+1719 
-1730 DLLKLAETGRVVY
+1730 
-1743 QYWPPEGMGGGA
+1743 
-1755 HAVVGTQYVPIDK
+1755 
-1768 LLAAYGV
+1768 
-1775 DVFADGD
+1775 
-1782 TLAVSASDGKGL
+1782 
-1794 SVDKTELDT
+1794 
-1803 CKYYFD
+1803 
-1809 DNSIHEEVPA
+1809 
-1819 ALLLSWNSGKLVD
+1819 
-1832 KDDEVLTTVDAIAN
+1832 
-1846 GAYDSGNIR
+1846 
-1855 FGYGVSQ
+1855 YGVSQ
-1862 EQYDSRE
+1862 EQYDKRE